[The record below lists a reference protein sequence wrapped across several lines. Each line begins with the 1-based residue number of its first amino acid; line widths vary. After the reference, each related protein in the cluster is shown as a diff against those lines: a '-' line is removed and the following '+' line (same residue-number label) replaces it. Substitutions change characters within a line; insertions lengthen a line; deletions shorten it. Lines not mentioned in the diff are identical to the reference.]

1 MATLDDFRQL
11 PQYKDFSDEQLVVT
25 LSQKYGIEPGEI
37 AQEFGVS
44 HNPQRNPLGAGL
56 SAGVDQLQGLGYG
69 AIGAGAR
76 ALGAESVAD
85 WADRGVERNYAESAF
100 NGRSDL
106 ERIEDQ
112 SLGSALPFLGYQVA
126 KQVPMLA
133 GTLAASAAV
142 PQAAIPAALSR
153 GLAVIPKGLGGGG
166 LKAGMD
172 FAGRRAALEAGNAF
186 GRTIA
191 ASYPIGVGA
200 MYGEAVERGDPTQ
213 GDALAALGLGVPYGA
228 AEAVMPSMVRNAFGS
243 NAARFAGGLPT
254 RLAKAGG
261 LGFAGEAGTELFQNE
276 LEMGFAGDLTQD
288 EIDSRRLNSAV
299 IGGLVGGTFNLPA
312 GFRGQRN
319 PADPID
325 ILNRDTSPQ
334 APTAPAAGLNLTNLA
349 VPQQGIFNDPSQ
361 VEQWA
366 GIVPAPTAEQH
377 ASRAED
383 ILAAFNTPVGEVGGR
398 PVTAWEAFQREQGV
412 PANRIQPGPAQIKE
426 SATTTAPK
434 IDIPVPQPLQSDPVR
449 SAVAQ
454 ASPATLRKDGTL
466 KDIVEKALG
475 AYSEFSD
482 GEIAAALEEF
492 AASKRKDTVWR
503 VAALEAIARQRAAQG
518 AGAVPA
524 GSAGNTPSG
533 PVVLDGVRQSAG
545 APAPGSAA
553 AIPVGEPVVQQPS
566 GLTEGAQ
573 PTNVP
578 PTQQVAPQAQTARG
592 QEGAQVGV
600 HLRPTHRNQVVPD
613 AVQVPKLA
621 QVQQQVFDHLIK
633 AVRENRMDDI
643 VDAEGVFQYAKIGAA
658 LGKKRGSIKA
668 AVDGAVRRIAQSQ
681 GLSVEQFQDALRQRA
696 VDNRRVTDSDY
707 SALGLSPDQQI
718 SVADNADVFGNDEGV
733 SPSMEIVDSPAKTNS
748 GGLDAETLGGT
759 EEGDAILREV
769 GALTSRG
776 LTEANSG
783 TDPVAERRAKE
794 AQARRDQLEAEMAA
808 LNLEAEMT
816 LAEVNWDS
824 TVEDAANKIRA
835 PKFAELPS
843 EAQLE
848 FALVSREYEAGGID
862 EETMVDEIR
871 AIAVE
876 VKSNGYPQ
884 EARPAESRAVAQAA
898 GAVQSPAVERT
909 ESPRT
914 EGVGQ
919 DAGARE
925 EVTPTNPLEAR
936 VAALRDLDLGEKQ
949 SARLDKLV
957 ARYQNREIDAERL
970 GEELQV
976 VEENAFPE
984 EKGGK
989 GMRYSRAPSGQ
1000 GTTVEAV
1007 LSAINAIATPMGRR
1021 KFTVYQTADEAVRNG
1036 GINPKYA
1043 KGTQGWVDAKGN
1055 AFFIADNIRPGNE
1068 LAVVLHEIGVHLGIE
1083 NLLTDKQYE
1092 TLVKKIFDWAQSDAN
1107 TQESRIARAALARVD
1122 SAKLENEADLA
1133 PETIAYFV
1141 EEAVK
1146 AGVNPTAMQYKTE
1159 LDRWFRTLWAAFK
1172 VALRRLNL
1180 INADRLT
1187 AQNVVDLAYGAARIE
1202 LASTYHG
1209 TAANFR
1215 RFDHRFMGSG
1225 EGAQAFGWG
1234 TYLAQRFGIANEYFE
1249 ADVRRKSD
1257 GEKVLVWGDGTALT
1271 AKEIGDIVTLADL
1284 RLYSSITRKLAQ
1296 DWQRQARE
1304 KLEAHKEV
1312 VRQED
1317 ARKRLRAKAQDDEL
1331 EATRAL
1337 RYANTEEDRARAQ
1350 KKLDEARNVLS
1361 ATKAVGNLWALSSA
1375 ESDIPVLE
1383 KLLDRGVMVDDPAP
1397 EGNIHITDINATE
1410 DELLDWD
1417 KPLSEQTA
1425 VNELL
1430 LNNLDV
1436 DLMDKANLRESDT
1449 GKAAYRRLE
1458 RELGSDKAVSEYL
1471 DSLGVKGIK
1480 FLDAMSRQ
1488 PSRDDRR
1495 IDFLKSEIANLEAE
1509 MQDEAAYAGNA
1520 LVLDGVRSNNRER
1533 RKQIE
1538 KYKDELATL
1547 TPSDK
1552 TRNLVIFNDANI
1564 FRVGSMRGGPVDKG
1578 GRMMFSKID
1587 TSTPEGFFD
1596 AIRNRTAD
1604 FFINPVGFMKEH
1616 GLGWLTLEQLADVV
1630 KSKSVSGYHR
1640 VMVAMQQFSKD
1651 RVHDAALIDVEWAKL
1666 SPNEQSRLSTVMR
1679 GATRASYDPENEAP
1693 ANDEQRTLNDQYEAL
1708 TPAAKD
1714 IYLKVREYYSKNFE
1728 ERKKILLDAANRAKA
1743 AGKNTSEVERMFA
1756 KVKGPYFPLMRIGG
1770 WYSVGMSPELADLM
1784 DKKERNEASAA
1795 ELKRIETLR
1804 KDAKHYVSRGH
1815 TTRRDAELS
1824 RRELQAQLGVAYANR
1839 AEERIGQELAQLPD
1853 MAKLEEYLAP
1863 HLPPEVRGQVR
1874 DMLAQAYFDAL
1885 PEKSALKRQLKR
1897 EGVHGEE
1904 EDMRRVFAA
1913 SALSSAH
1920 HISRLKYA
1928 NDLSEAMVKVRA
1940 EGRRDETLRMVGNEL
1955 NKRTA
1960 LALERQENP
1969 IVDRVLQVSYFANLG
1984 LSPAFL
1990 LTNMTQV
1997 PMITAPWLGARHG
2010 FAKATRALAEAFTD
2024 TKDMVRATYAGK
2036 GVKDG
2041 WRSEFD
2047 WSQKYPEG
2055 TDEHKLFRE
2064 LLDRNLLDITMEHD
2078 LTAVAEVRNTKIDDA
2093 IKIANLPV
2101 RVTETVNRSITGL
2114 AAYRLAR
2121 ADGKS
2126 HEQAVEH
2133 AAKALSETQLNYSGL
2148 NTARHMQVVL
2158 GSKALARLMMQFR
2171 KFQQGM
2177 VYLIVKN
2184 AYDAVKAQGGTEAET
2199 KELRR
2204 IARKTLAGVFG
2215 TTGLMAGTLGLPF
2228 AGTVA
2233 MVVGA
2238 VGGMLD
2244 DDDEPFDPVV
2254 EYRNFLTDMFGPEMA
2269 AVLAKGLPT
2278 LMNVDLSKRVG
2289 MGDIGTPLP
2298 FMRQGRTGTE
2308 AVNNTLGAAAGAWAG
2323 TTASMLDGIAF
2334 LANGDYAKAAEKIIP
2349 IKAAQNLVRGYRY
2362 DDQGLTNRNGEL
2374 VVPAEKF
2381 SAWDIALRTAGFQPM
2396 REAEYYEANQAVEG
2410 AKRAAQDTR
2419 TKLLR
2424 QYAQAKLRG
2433 EPTADVD
2440 AEIKVF
2446 NGRHPQKG
2454 LRIDYSARARAVQA
2468 RRKMADERNEAG
2480 VRVDRT
2486 GALFEDRGRFAAP

>member
-1 MATLDDFRQL
+1 
-11 PQYKDFSDEQLVVT
+11 
-25 LSQKYGIEPGEI
+25 
-37 AQEFGVS
+37 
-44 HNPQRNPLGAGL
+44 
-56 SAGVDQLQGLGYG
+56 
-69 AIGAGAR
+69 
-76 ALGAESVAD
+76 VA
-85 WADRGVERNYAESAF
+85 AY
-100 NGRSDL
+100 
-106 ERIEDQ
+106 
-112 SLGSALPFLGYQVA
+112 
-126 KQVPMLA
+126 
-133 GTLAASAAV
+133 
-142 PQAAIPAALSR
+142 QAA
-153 GLAVIPKGLGGGG
+153 
-166 LKAGMD
+166 
-172 FAGRRAALEAGNAF
+172 
-186 GRTIA
+186 
-191 ASYPIGVGA
+191 
-200 MYGEAVERGDPTQ
+200 
-213 GDALAALGLGVPYGA
+213 
-228 AEAVMPSMVRNAFGS
+228 
-243 NAARFAGGLPT
+243 
-254 RLAKAGG
+254 
-261 LGFAGEAGTELFQNE
+261 
-276 LEMGFAGDLTQD
+276 
-288 EIDSRRLNSAV
+288 
-299 IGGLVGGTFNLPA
+299 
-312 GFRGQRN
+312 
-319 PADPID
+319 
-325 ILNRDTSPQ
+325 
-334 APTAPAAGLNLTNLA
+334 
-349 VPQQGIFNDPSQ
+349 
-361 VEQWA
+361 
-366 GIVPAPTAEQH
+366 
-377 ASRAED
+377 
-383 ILAAFNTPVGEVGGR
+383 
-398 PVTAWEAFQREQGV
+398 
-412 PANRIQPGPAQIKE
+412 
-426 SATTTAPK
+426 
-434 IDIPVPQPLQSDPVR
+434 
-449 SAVAQ
+449 
-454 ASPATLRKDGTL
+454 
-466 KDIVEKALG
+466 
-475 AYSEFSD
+475 
-482 GEIAAALEEF
+482 
-492 AASKRKDTVWR
+492 
-503 VAALEAIARQRAAQG
+503 
-518 AGAVPA
+518 
-524 GSAGNTPSG
+524 
-533 PVVLDGVRQSAG
+533 
-545 APAPGSAA
+545 
-553 AIPVGEPVVQQPS
+553 
-566 GLTEGAQ
+566 
-573 PTNVP
+573 
-578 PTQQVAPQAQTARG
+578 
-592 QEGAQVGV
+592 
-600 HLRPTHRNQVVPD
+600 
-613 AVQVPKLA
+613 
-621 QVQQQVFDHLIK
+621 
-633 AVRENRMDDI
+633 
-643 VDAEGVFQYAKIGAA
+643 
-658 LGKKRGSIKA
+658 
-668 AVDGAVRRIAQSQ
+668 
-681 GLSVEQFQDALRQRA
+681 
-696 VDNRRVTDSDY
+696 
-707 SALGLSPDQQI
+707 
-718 SVADNADVFGNDEGV
+718 
-733 SPSMEIVDSPAKTNS
+733 
-748 GGLDAETLGGT
+748 
-759 EEGDAILREV
+759 
-769 GALTSRG
+769 
-776 LTEANSG
+776 
-783 TDPVAERRAKE
+783 
-794 AQARRDQLEAEMAA
+794 
-808 LNLEAEMT
+808 
-816 LAEVNWDS
+816 
-824 TVEDAANKIRA
+824 
-835 PKFAELPS
+835 
-843 EAQLE
+843 
-848 FALVSREYEAGGID
+848 
-862 EETMVDEIR
+862 
-871 AIAVE
+871 
-876 VKSNGYPQ
+876 
-884 EARPAESRAVAQAA
+884 
-898 GAVQSPAVERT
+898 
-909 ESPRT
+909 
-914 EGVGQ
+914 
-919 DAGARE
+919 
-925 EVTPTNPLEAR
+925 
-936 VAALRDLDLGEKQ
+936 
-949 SARLDKLV
+949 
-957 ARYQNREIDAERL
+957 
-970 GEELQV
+970 
-976 VEENAFPE
+976 
-984 EKGGK
+984 
-989 GMRYSRAPSGQ
+989 
-1000 GTTVEAV
+1000 
-1007 LSAINAIATPMGRR
+1007 
-1021 KFTVYQTADEAVRNG
+1021 
-1036 GINPKYA
+1036 
-1043 KGTQGWVDAKGN
+1043 
-1055 AFFIADNIRPGNE
+1055 
-1068 LAVVLHEIGVHLGIE
+1068 
-1083 NLLTDKQYE
+1083 
-1092 TLVKKIFDWAQSDAN
+1092 
-1107 TQESRIARAALARVD
+1107 
-1122 SAKLENEADLA
+1122 
-1133 PETIAYFV
+1133 
-1141 EEAVK
+1141 
-1146 AGVNPTAMQYKTE
+1146 
-1159 LDRWFRTLWAAFK
+1159 
-1172 VALRRLNL
+1172 
-1180 INADRLT
+1180 
-1187 AQNVVDLAYGAARIE
+1187 
-1202 LASTYHG
+1202 
-1209 TAANFR
+1209 
-1215 RFDHRFMGSG
+1215 
-1225 EGAQAFGWG
+1225 
-1234 TYLAQRFGIANEYFE
+1234 
-1249 ADVRRKSD
+1249 
-1257 GEKVLVWGDGTALT
+1257 
-1271 AKEIGDIVTLADL
+1271 
-1284 RLYSSITRKLAQ
+1284 
-1296 DWQRQARE
+1296 
-1304 KLEAHKEV
+1304 
-1312 VRQED
+1312 
-1317 ARKRLRAKAQDDEL
+1317 
-1331 EATRAL
+1331 
-1337 RYANTEEDRARAQ
+1337 
-1350 KKLDEARNVLS
+1350 
-1361 ATKAVGNLWALSSA
+1361 
-1375 ESDIPVLE
+1375 
-1383 KLLDRGVMVDDPAP
+1383 
-1397 EGNIHITDINATE
+1397 
-1410 DELLDWD
+1410 
-1417 KPLSEQTA
+1417 
-1425 VNELL
+1425 
-1430 LNNLDV
+1430 
-1436 DLMDKANLRESDT
+1436 
-1449 GKAAYRRLE
+1449 
-1458 RELGSDKAVSEYL
+1458 SEYL
-1471 DSLGVKGIK
+1471 DSLGIKGIK
-1480 FLDAMSRQ
+1480 FLDAMSRNAPLKNIKREFLDNLPEDAEFDDVLSLVGTGRFS
-1488 PSRDDRR
+1488 PSNDAFITALAADDWLGFRYPSQA
-1495 IDFLKSEIANLEAE
+1495 ISAALGNDLSSYDPSQALLDAVDALKN
-1509 MQDEAAYAGNA
+1509 
-1520 LVLDGVRSNNRER
+1520 
-1533 RKQIE
+1533 
-1538 KYKDELATL
+1538 
-1547 TPSDK
+1547 SDA

-1564 FRVGSMRGGPVDKG
+1564 FRVGSMRGGPVGKG
-1578 GRMMFSKID
+1578 GRMMFSTDAFKRWFGDSKVVDAQGNPLVVYHGTAADIEFFDPLALGANTRAASAKKAFFFAASPKVASGYAVLSESRPSLKVSIIDNAAKSEVLPESLRKMLLKSINETPVSDSDIAEWADLSSGVEFTTGANVLPVYLSMQNPLVVDYKGSDYRERSFASVVAEAKKNGHDGVIFRNAKDTMHNEYAEVSDIFAVFDPTQIKSAISNNGNYDPTDRRIRFSKID

-1679 GATRASYDPENEAP
+1679 GATRASYDPENETP
-1693 ANDEQRTLNDQYEAL
+1693 TNDEQRTLNAQYEAL

-1714 IYLKVREYYSKNFE
+1714 IYLKVREYYSKNFK

-1795 ELKRIETLR
+1795 ELKRIEILR

-1839 AEERIGQELAQLPD
+1839 AEERIGQEVAQLPD

-1863 HLPPEVRGQVR
+1863 HLPVGVRSQVR

-1940 EGRRDETLRMVGNEL
+1940 EGRRDETMRMVGNEL

-2233 MVVGA
+2233 TVVGA

-2440 AEIKVF
+2440 AEIKAF
-2446 NGRHPQKG
+2446 NERHPQKG

-2486 GALFEDRGRFAAP
+2486 GALFEERGRFAAP

>member
-1 MATLDDFRQL
+1 MPTFDQIRQSY
-11 PQYKDFSDEQLVVT
+11 PDAAKASDEEILLRWAQITGTDVT
-25 LSQKYGIEPGEI
+25 TAASD
-37 AQEFGVS
+37 FGVK

-85 WADRGVERNYAESAF
+85 WADRGVTRNYAESAF
-100 NGRSDL
+100 NGRPDL
-106 ERIEDQ
+106 ESVEHQ

-172 FAGRRAALEAGNAF
+172 FAGRRAALESGNAF

-191 ASYPIGVGA
+191 ASYPLGVGA
-200 MYGEAVERGDPTQ
+200 MYGEAVERGDPSQ

-254 RLAKAGG
+254 RLVKAGG
-261 LGFAGEAGTELFQNE
+261 LGFKGEAGTELFQNE

-325 ILNRDTSPQ
+325 LLNRDTAPQ
-334 APTAPAAGLNLTNLA
+334 PEAASQVGQSELNFDITGEEAIGTRGLRNPFDAAGYVSGFQQGQETTVD
-349 VPQQGIFNDPSQ
+349 VPQSDLFGGVN
-361 VEQWA
+361 EM
-366 GIVPAPTAEQH
+366 PTVDLP
-377 ASRAED
+377 R
-383 ILAAFNTPVGEVGGR
+383 
-398 PVTAWEAFQREQGV
+398 
-412 PANRIQPGPAQIKE
+412 
-426 SATTTAPK
+426 APK
-434 IDIPVPQPLQSDPVR
+434 IDIPVPQPLQNDPVR

-454 ASPATLRKDGTL
+454 ASPATLRRDGTL
-466 KDIVEKALG
+466 KRNVEEAIAEYQG
-475 AYSEFSD
+475 FMS
-482 GEIAAALEEF
+482 GEIERSIEAL
-492 AASKRKDTVWR
+492 STSRKADAEWR
-503 VAALEAIARQRAAQG
+503 VAALEAIARQRAAQGATNVAQVDEASGQG

-533 PVVLDGVRQSAG
+533 PVVLDGVRQPAG
-545 APAPGSAA
+545 APAPSSAA
-553 AIPVGEPVVQQPS
+553 RVPVGDPVVQQPAS
-566 GLTEGAQ
+566 VEDVINAVS
-573 PTNVP
+573 PVE
-578 PTQQVAPQAQTARG
+578 QVAPQAQEARG
-592 QEGAQVGV
+592 QEGAQAGV
-600 HLRPTHRNQVVPD
+600 PLRPAHRNQDVVD
-613 AVQVPKLA
+613 AAANTRLTELPPEQKRVY
-621 QVQQQVFDHLIK
+621 DYLIK
-633 AVRENRMDDI
+633 AVYENRVDDI
-643 VDAEGVFQYAKIGAA
+643 VDAQGVMQFTKIGKA
-658 LGKKRGSIKA
+658 LGKERGSIDA
-668 AVDGAVRRIAQSQ
+668 AVKAVMKKLAATQ
-681 GLSVEQFQDALRQRA
+681 GMSVEELKTALRERKTVA
-696 VDNRRVTDSDY
+696 GGSDFEL
-707 SALGLSPDQQI
+707 LGLSPAEQI
-718 SVADNADVFGNDEGV
+718 SVADGESVFGNGEGIT
-733 SPSMEIVDSPAKTNS
+733 PSMEIVDSVGKTNANPN
-748 GGLDAETLGGT
+748 AEKLGGT
-759 EEGDAILREV
+759 EEGDAILKAA
-769 GALTSRG
+769 GALTPRG
-776 LTEANSG
+776 MTNVANAP
-783 TDPVAERRAKE
+783 DPVAESRVAEAK
-794 AQARRDQLEAEMAA
+794 ARREGIIDEALAA
-808 LNLEAEMT
+808 PWAEEA
-816 LAEVNWDS
+816 ARDWDDMRG
-824 TVEDAANKIRA
+824 TGVPAA
-835 PKFAELPS
+835 AELPRETAYEWILEYGAWKSGQTSTDQLDGIQRQIEFELLARSPGRPELAGASRGDDTNTIGSGAQQPALPERVGPS
-843 EAQLE
+843 E
-848 FALVSREYEAGGID
+848 
-862 EETMVDEIR
+862 R
-871 AIAVE
+871 ASE
-876 VKSNGYPQ
+876 Q
-884 EARPAESRAVAQAA
+884 EAD
-898 GAVQSPAVERT
+898 T
-909 ESPRT
+909 
-914 EGVGQ
+914 
-919 DAGARE
+919 RE
-925 EVTPTNPLEAR
+925 EVTSTVDSTTAG
-936 VAALRDLDLGEKQ
+936 LG
-949 SARLDKLV
+949 DG
-957 ARYQNREIDAERL
+957 NR
-970 GEELQV
+970 
-976 VEENAFPE
+976 F
-984 EKGGK
+984 
-989 GMRYSRAPSGQ
+989 SRTSNIQ

-1007 LSAINAIATPMGRR
+1007 RSAVNAIATPTGRR
-1021 KFTVYQTADEAVRNG
+1021 KITVYQTADEAVQSGALNS
-1036 GINPKYA
+1036 KDA
-1043 KGTQGWVDAKGN
+1043 KGTQGWVDDKGN
-1055 AFFIADNIRPGNE
+1055 AFFIAGNIPNGSE
-1068 LAVVLHEIGVHLGIE
+1068 LAVVLHEIGAHLGIE
-1083 NLLTDKQYE
+1083 KLLTDAQYE
-1092 TLVKKIFDWAQSDAN
+1092 ALVKKIFAWAQSDAN
-1107 TQESRIARAALARVD
+1107 TQEAKLARAALARVD
-1122 SAKLENEADLA
+1122 AAKLENEADLA
-1133 PETIAYFV
+1133 PETIAYFI

-1159 LDRWFRTLWAAFK
+1159 LGRWFRTLWAAFK

-1202 LASTYHG
+1202 LASAYHG

-1249 ADVRRKSD
+1249 ADVRRKAPLPEVDLKYIQQQLGGVS
-1257 GEKVLVWGDGTALT
+1257 KQAAVQWV
-1271 AKEIGDIVTLADL
+1271 KENIKTHG
-1284 RLYSSITRKLAQ
+1284 
-1296 DWQRQARE
+1296 
-1304 KLEAHKEV
+1304 
-1312 VRQED
+1312 
-1317 ARKRLRAKAQDDEL
+1317 
-1331 EATRAL
+1331 
-1337 RYANTEEDRARAQ
+1337 
-1350 KKLDEARNVLS
+1350 
-1361 ATKAVGNLWALSSA
+1361 
-1375 ESDIPVLE
+1375 
-1383 KLLDRGVMVDDPAP
+1383 P

-1410 DELLDWD
+1410 DEMLDWFEPIS
-1417 KPLSEQTA
+1417 KQSPQVREALEA
-1425 VNELL
+1425 VFDNYDIGIAGYD
-1430 LNNLDV
+1430 NLD
-1436 DLMDKANLRESDT
+1436 MT
-1449 GKAAYRRLE
+1449 GEQMYKRLSGS
-1458 RELGSDKAVSEYL
+1458 RGLGSDKAASEYL
-1471 DSLGVKGIK
+1471 DSLGIKGIK
-1480 FLDAMSRQ
+1480 FLDALSRNATKDWVNFPRWEELSAALKADDYLGFDRRNDAIATAVGDGMPAMRNNYEMSPDTDALLSELLTWLRQ
-1488 PSRDDRR
+1488 PV
-1495 IDFLKSEIANLEAE
+1495 N
-1509 MQDEAAYAGNA
+1509 Q
-1520 LVLDGVRSNNRER
+1520 
-1533 RKQIE
+1533 
-1538 KYKDELATL
+1538 
-1547 TPSDK
+1547 
-1552 TRNLVIFNDANI
+1552 TRNLVVFNDRNI
-1564 FRVGSMRGGPVDKG
+1564 YRVGSMRGGPVGKG
-1578 GRMMFSKID
+1578 GRMMFSKIN

-1679 GATRASYDPENEAP
+1679 GATRASYDPENETP
-1693 ANDEQRTLNDQYEAL
+1693 TNDEQRTLNDQYEAL

-1714 IYLKVREYYSKNFE
+1714 IYLKVREYYSTNFE
-1728 ERKKILLDAANRAKA
+1728 ARKQILLDAANRAKA

-1839 AEERIGQELAQLPD
+1839 AEERIGQEVAQLPD
-1853 MAKLEEYLAP
+1853 MAKLEEYIAP
-1863 HLPPEVRGQVR
+1863 HLPVGVRSQVR

-1960 LALERQENP
+1960 LALEMQENP

-2055 TDEHKLFRE
+2055 TDEHKLFRA

-2078 LTAVAEVRNTKIDDA
+2078 LTAVAEVHNTKIDDA

-2184 AYDAVKAQGGTEAET
+2184 AYDAVKAQGDTEAET

-2204 IARKTLAGVFG
+2204 IARRTLAGVFG

-2233 MVVGA
+2233 TVVGA

-2440 AEIKVF
+2440 AEIKAF
-2446 NGRHPQKG
+2446 NERHPQKG
-2454 LRIDYSARARAVQA
+2454 LRIDYSARARAVQT
-2468 RRKMADERNEAG
+2468 RRKMADDRNEAG

-2486 GALFEDRGRFAAP
+2486 GALFEERGRFAAP

>member
-25 LSQKYGIEPGEI
+25 LSQKYGIELGEI

-76 ALGAESVAD
+76 ALGAEGVAD
-85 WADRGVERNYAESAF
+85 WADRGVTRNYAESTF
-100 NGRSDL
+100 NGRPDL
-106 ERIEDQ
+106 ELIEGQ

-191 ASYPIGVGA
+191 ASYPLGVGA
-200 MYGEAVERGDPTQ
+200 LYGEAVERGDPTQ

-276 LEMGFAGDLTQD
+276 LEMGFAGNLTQD

-334 APTAPAAGLNLTNLA
+334 VDPAPVAGLNLTNLA
-349 VPQQGIFNDPSQ
+349 VPQPGIFNDPSQ

-366 GIVPAPTAEQH
+366 GITQAPTAEQH

-412 PANRIQPGPAQIKE
+412 PANRIQTGPAQIKE
-426 SATTTAPK
+426 AAPK
-434 IDIPVPQPLQSDPVR
+434 IDVPVPRPLQNDPVR

-475 AYSEFSD
+475 AYSSFTD

-492 AASKRKDTVWR
+492 ATSKRKDTVWR

-518 AGAVPA
+518 APNVAQVDAASGQGAGTVPA

-533 PVVLDGVRQSAG
+533 PVVIDGVRQPAG
-545 APAPGSAA
+545 APAPSSAA
-553 AIPVGEPVVQQPS
+553 RVPVGEPVVQQPS

-578 PTQQVAPQAQTARG
+578 PTQQVAAQAQTARG
-592 QEGAQVGV
+592 QEGSQVEQTRDAERAQVSRIFDTLSEREREILTKYHFDKMTFEEIGSELKERGESGTTRQRIEQQ
-600 HLRPTHRNQVVPD
+600 HKDALR
-613 AVQVPKLA
+613 KLA
-621 QVQQQVFDHLIK
+621 EAGRPFGLTPERLRLYFPDESRRMAGGADVQTASAAEVAQSGAGMTYRNESNNG
-633 AVRENRMDDI
+633 AVNQANDEFEMAD
-643 VDAEGVFQYAKIGAA
+643 
-658 LGKKRGSIKA
+658 
-668 AVDGAVRRIAQSQ
+668 AVDGAEALDLDTDIAREEFDEGFRGEQ
-681 GLSVEQFQDALRQRA
+681 GADVDVLEQVEAVETLARTERDHNGQPLQPVDFEDAA
-696 VDNRRVTDSDY
+696 SDY
-707 SALGLSPDQQI
+707 DLMA
-718 SVADNADVFGNDEGV
+718 DEGDTPFADLPRQIQV
-733 SPSMEIVDSPAKTNS
+733 QWVKAWVAAQD
-748 GGLDAETLGGT
+748 
-759 EEGDAILREV
+759 
-769 GALTSRG
+769 GALTDQQLVRVFSEIADQYV
-776 LTEANSG
+776 T
-783 TDPVAERRAKE
+783 K
-794 AQARRDQLEAEMAA
+794 AQ
-808 LNLEAEMT
+808 
-816 LAEVNWDS
+816 
-824 TVEDAANKIRA
+824 TVEPGAAA
-835 PKFAELPS
+835 T
-843 EAQLE
+843 AQR
-848 FALVSREYEAGGID
+848 V
-862 EETMVDEIR
+862 
-871 AIAVE
+871 
-876 VKSNGYPQ
+876 Q
-884 EARPAESRAVAQAA
+884 ENTRGESQN
-898 GAVQSPAVERT
+898 PT
-909 ESPRT
+909 
-914 EGVGQ
+914 
-919 DAGARE
+919 DARE

-936 VAALRDLDLGEKQ
+936 VAALRELDLGEKQ

-957 ARYQNREIDAERL
+957 RRYQNREIDAERL
-970 GEELQV
+970 GEELQML
-976 VEENAFPE
+976 EEQAFPE
-984 EKGGK
+984 DRGGK
-989 GMRYSRAPSGQ
+989 GMRFSRTPSGQ

-1007 LSAINAIATPMGRR
+1007 RSAINNIATPSGWR
-1021 KFTVYQTADEAVRNG
+1021 KVTVYQTADEAVQKGALNS
-1036 GINPKYA
+1036 KDA
-1043 KGTQGWVDAKGN
+1043 KGTQGWVDSKGN
-1055 AFFIADNIRPGNE
+1055 AFFIAGNIPNGSE
-1068 LAVVLHEIGVHLGIE
+1068 LAVVLHEIGAHLGIE
-1083 NLLTDKQYE
+1083 KLLTDKQYE
-1092 TLVKKIFDWAQSDAN
+1092 ALVKKIFAWAQSDAN
-1107 TQESRIARAALARVD
+1107 TQEARIARAALARVD
-1122 SAKLENEADLA
+1122 SAKLENEADVA
-1133 PETIAYFV
+1133 PEVIAYFI

-1159 LDRWFRTLWAAFK
+1159 LGRWFRTLWAAFK

-1187 AQNVVDLAYGAARIE
+1187 AQNVVDLAYGAARVQ
-1202 LASTYHG
+1202 LAGQYHG

-1234 TYLAQRFGIANEYFE
+1234 TYLAQRFGIANEYFQ
-1249 ADVRRKSD
+1249 ADVGRKTYD
-1257 GEKVLVWGDGTALT
+1257 AVDFRFGGK
-1271 AKEIGDIVTLADL
+1271 TLRD
-1284 RLYSSITRKLAQ
+1284 
-1296 DWQRQARE
+1296 
-1304 KLEAHKEV
+1304 
-1312 VRQED
+1312 
-1317 ARKRLRAKAQDDEL
+1317 AKAQASSLDERRAIDAVSTVSQWALNKKEVMRLALEELRSPVYGYESAATWL
-1331 EATRAL
+1331 EANADKV
-1337 RYANTEEDRARAQ
+1337 E
-1350 KKLDEARNVLS
+1350 VF
-1361 ATKAVGNLWALSSA
+1361 G
-1375 ESDIPVLE
+1375 
-1383 KLLDRGVMVDDPAP
+1383 GAP
-1397 EGNIHITDINATE
+1397 EGNIHIVDVNFTE
-1410 DELLDWD
+1410 DEMLDWFEPIS
-1417 KPLSEQTA
+1417 KQSPQVREALEA
-1425 VNELL
+1425 VFDNYDIGIAGYD
-1430 LNNLDV
+1430 NLD
-1436 DLMDKANLRESDT
+1436 MT
-1449 GKAAYRRLE
+1449 GEQMYKRLSGS
-1458 RELGSDKAVSEYL
+1458 RGLGSDKAASEYL
-1471 DSLGVKGIK
+1471 DSLGIKGIK
-1480 FLDAMSRQ
+1480 FLDAK
-1488 PSRDDRR
+1488 SRDPLTVAGAEQAVERAEKAVAAAQAEFDRAATVYPEGS
-1495 IDFLKSEIANLEAE
+1495 FVHKSVKTKL
-1509 MQDEAAYAGNA
+1509 DAAKLRLNKAHKDLSA
-1520 LVLDGVRSNNRER
+1520 AREF
-1533 RKQIE
+1533 
-1538 KYKDELATL
+1538 
-1547 TPSDK
+1547 TP
-1552 TRNLVIFNDANI
+1552 TNNLVIFNDANI
-1564 FRVGSMRGGPVDKG
+1564 FRVGSMRGGPVGKG

-1784 DKKERNEASAA
+1784 GKKERNEASAA

-1839 AEERIGQELAQLPD
+1839 AEERIGQEVAQLPD
-1853 MAKLEEYLAP
+1853 MAKLEEYIAP
-1863 HLPPEVRGQVR
+1863 HLPVGVRSQVR

-1940 EGRRDETLRMVGNEL
+1940 EGPRDETLRMVGNEL

-1960 LALERQENP
+1960 LALEMQENP

-2184 AYDAVKAQGGTEAET
+2184 AYDAYKGET
-2199 KELRR
+2199 KEDRR
-2204 IARKTLAGVFG
+2204 IARRTLAGVFG

-2233 MVVGA
+2233 AVVGA

-2440 AEIKVF
+2440 AEIKAF
-2446 NGRHPQKG
+2446 NERHPQKG

-2486 GALFEDRGRFAAP
+2486 GALFEERGRFAAP

>member
-1 MATLDDFRQL
+1 MVRDFMGYDEFGEVSEEVEPMSLRQMASVYGVSHETLGKRLAELGYTNETREQESAAEETFLTETVIGREDSSPELSDEAIDIADVVGGNLRVQKGVGAKGDTGAGRGYQKLLAAGTRFDARRDGRPIWSEAAIAEAVASNAL
-11 PQYKDFSDEQLVVT
+11 SDEQLVAAEKE
-25 LSQKYGIEPGEI
+25 L
-37 AQEFGVS
+37 A
-44 HNPQRNPLGAGL
+44 
-56 SAGVDQLQGLGYG
+56 
-69 AIGAGAR
+69 AR
-76 ALGAESVAD
+76 AKREAD
-85 WADRGVERNYAESAF
+85 ERA
-100 NGRSDL
+100 
-106 ERIEDQ
+106 
-112 SLGSALPFLGYQVA
+112 A
-126 KQVPMLA
+126 KQSKR
-133 GTLAASAAV
+133 GERAAPAPRTQEQIAKEGRAVSRAQNQAERDARVRAEREAAEQEV
-142 PQAAIPAALSR
+142 QRRVAAEAALQR
-153 GLAVIPKGLGGGG
+153 EYATLLAMP
-166 LKAGMD
+166 
-172 FAGRRAALEAGNAF
+172 EA
-186 GRTIA
+186 RKA
-191 ASYPIGVGA
+191 ASYWNRFADEGVPSFDELPQELQVEWVERYTDLLAELPADARVPDAMEALQSATQQEFLNDEAYQRAVGA
-200 MYGEAVERGDPTQ
+200 VGEAV
-213 GDALAALGLGVPYGA
+213 
-228 AEAVMPSMVRNAFGS
+228 
-243 NAARFAGGLPT
+243 AGG
-254 RLAKAGG
+254 
-261 LGFAGEAGTELFQNE
+261 
-276 LEMGFAGDLTQD
+276 D
-288 EIDSRRLNSAV
+288 
-299 IGGLVGGTFNLPA
+299 
-312 GFRGQRN
+312 
-319 PADPID
+319 
-325 ILNRDTSPQ
+325 
-334 APTAPAAGLNLTNLA
+334 
-349 VPQQGIFNDPSQ
+349 
-361 VEQWA
+361 
-366 GIVPAPTAEQH
+366 
-377 ASRAED
+377 
-383 ILAAFNTPVGEVGGR
+383 
-398 PVTAWEAFQREQGV
+398 
-412 PANRIQPGPAQIKE
+412 
-426 SATTTAPK
+426 
-434 IDIPVPQPLQSDPVR
+434 
-449 SAVAQ
+449 
-454 ASPATLRKDGTL
+454 
-466 KDIVEKALG
+466 
-475 AYSEFSD
+475 
-482 GEIAAALEEF
+482 
-492 AASKRKDTVWR
+492 
-503 VAALEAIARQRAAQG
+503 
-518 AGAVPA
+518 
-524 GSAGNTPSG
+524 
-533 PVVLDGVRQSAG
+533 SAG
-545 APAPGSAA
+545 AQNQSA
-553 AIPVGEPVVQQPS
+553 
-566 GLTEGAQ
+566 
-573 PTNVP
+573 
-578 PTQQVAPQAQTARG
+578 
-592 QEGAQVGV
+592 
-600 HLRPTHRNQVVPD
+600 
-613 AVQVPKLA
+613 
-621 QVQQQVFDHLIK
+621 
-633 AVRENRMDDI
+633 
-643 VDAEGVFQYAKIGAA
+643 
-658 LGKKRGSIKA
+658 
-668 AVDGAVRRIAQSQ
+668 
-681 GLSVEQFQDALRQRA
+681 
-696 VDNRRVTDSDY
+696 
-707 SALGLSPDQQI
+707 
-718 SVADNADVFGNDEGV
+718 
-733 SPSMEIVDSPAKTNS
+733 
-748 GGLDAETLGGT
+748 
-759 EEGDAILREV
+759 EEGNRPDEV
-769 GALTSRG
+769 A
-776 LTEANSG
+776 
-783 TDPVAERRAKE
+783 RA
-794 AQARRDQLEAEMAA
+794 D
-808 LNLEAEMT
+808 
-816 LAEVNWDS
+816 
-824 TVEDAANKIRA
+824 
-835 PKFAELPS
+835 
-843 EAQLE
+843 
-848 FALVSREYEAGGID
+848 
-862 EETMVDEIR
+862 
-871 AIAVE
+871 
-876 VKSNGYPQ
+876 
-884 EARPAESRAVAQAA
+884 
-898 GAVQSPAVERT
+898 
-909 ESPRT
+909 
-914 EGVGQ
+914 
-919 DAGARE
+919 ARE
-925 EVTPTNPLEAR
+925 EVTSTNPLEAR
-936 VAALRDLDLGEKQ
+936 IAALRDLDLGEKQ
-949 SARLDKLV
+949 SARLDKLIR
-957 ARYQNREIDAERL
+957 RYRDGEIDTERL
-970 GEELQV
+970 GEELQTM
-976 VEENAFPE
+976 EEQAFPE
-984 EKGGK
+984 DRGGK
-989 GMRYSRAPSGQ
+989 GMRFSRTADTQ

-1007 LSAINAIATPMGRR
+1007 RSAINNIATPMGRR
-1021 KFTVYQTADEAVRNG
+1021 KVTVYQTVDEAVQNG
-1036 GINPKYA
+1036 ALNSKDA

-1055 AFFIADNIRPGNE
+1055 AFFIAGNIPNGSE
-1068 LAVVLHEIGVHLGIE
+1068 LAVVLHEIGAHLGIE
-1083 NLLTDKQYE
+1083 KLLTDKQYE
-1092 TLVKKIFDWAQSDAN
+1092 ALVKKIFAWAQSDAN
-1107 TQESRIARAALARVD
+1107 PQEAQIARAALARVD

-1159 LDRWFRTLWAAFK
+1159 LGRWFRTLWAAFK

-1249 ADVRRKSD
+1249 ADVGRKSGVLYK
-1257 GEKVLVWGDGTALT
+1257 GEAIKQSWPRGQEPTDLETALAAVAARFADSYSLRT
-1271 AKEIGDIVTLADL
+1271 ALQKGTVTAADFKSAIADAQYELASDNDM
-1284 RLYSSITRKLAQ
+1284 A
-1296 DWQRQARE
+1296 
-1304 KLEAHKEV
+1304 AH
-1312 VRQED
+1312 D
-1317 ARKRLRAKAQDDEL
+1317 
-1331 EATRAL
+1331 
-1337 RYANTEEDRARAQ
+1337 
-1350 KKLDEARNVLS
+1350 
-1361 ATKAVGNLWALSSA
+1361 
-1375 ESDIPVLE
+1375 VLE
-1383 KLLDRGVMVDDPAP
+1383 KVRPEDFGVGQA
-1397 EGNIHITDINATE
+1397 EGNIHIVDVNFTE
-1410 DELLDWD
+1410 DEMLDWFEPIS
-1417 KPLSEQTA
+1417 KQSPQVREALEA
-1425 VNELL
+1425 VFDNYDIGIAGYD
-1430 LNNLDV
+1430 NLD
-1436 DLMDKANLRESDT
+1436 MT
-1449 GKAAYRRLE
+1449 GEQMYKRLSGS
-1458 RELGSDKAVSEYL
+1458 RGLGSDKAASEYL
-1471 DSLGVKGIK
+1471 DSLGIKGIK
-1480 FLDAMSRQ
+1480 FLDAKSRNK
-1488 PSRDDRR
+1488 PLKDIKRE
-1495 IDFLKSEIANLEAE
+1495 FLDQLP
-1509 MQDEAAYAGNA
+1509 EAADFDEVLSLVGTGHFSPSNEAVITA
-1520 LVLDGVRSNNRER
+1520 LAADDWLGFDYPSQAISAALGGSLANYDPSQALLDAVDALKN
-1533 RKQIE
+1533 
-1538 KYKDELATL
+1538 
-1547 TPSDK
+1547 SDSK
-1552 TRNLVIFNDANI
+1552 TRNLVVFNDRNI
-1564 FRVGSMRGGPVDKG
+1564 YRVGSMRGGPVGKG

-1679 GATRASYDPENEAP
+1679 GATRASYDPENETP
-1693 ANDEQRTLNDQYEAL
+1693 VNDEQRTLNDQYEAL

-1714 IYLKVREYYSKNFE
+1714 IYLKVREYYSTNFE
-1728 ERKKILLDAANRAKA
+1728 ERKQILLAAANRAKA

-1770 WYSVGMSPELADLM
+1770 WYSVGMSPELAELM

-1839 AEERIGQELAQLPD
+1839 AEERIGQEVAQLPD
-1853 MAKLEEYLAP
+1853 MAKLEEYIAP
-1863 HLPPEVRGQVR
+1863 HLPVGVRSQVR

-1960 LALERQENP
+1960 LALEMQENP

-2010 FAKATRALAEAFTD
+2010 YAKATRALAEAFTD
-2024 TKDMVRATYAGK
+2024 TKDMIRSTYAGK

-2101 RVTETVNRSITGL
+2101 RVTETANRSITGL

-2121 ADGKS
+2121 ADGRS

-2184 AYDAVKAQGGTEAET
+2184 AYDAVKAQGDTEAET

-2204 IARKTLAGVFG
+2204 IARRTLAGVFG

-2233 MVVGA
+2233 TVVGA

-2440 AEIKVF
+2440 AEIKAF
-2446 NGRHPQKG
+2446 NERHPQKG

-2486 GALFEDRGRFAAP
+2486 GALFEERGRFAAP

>member
-1 MATLDDFRQL
+1 MSRGKSASTVSFDGKTYTDEDLRRAYDNRNHPLNDYAITLKQVLRQ
-11 PQYKDFSDEQLVVT
+11 
-25 LSQKYGIEPGEI
+25 
-37 AQEFGVS
+37 
-44 HNPQRNPLGAGL
+44 
-56 SAGVDQLQGLGYG
+56 GVD
-69 AIGAGAR
+69 
-76 ALGAESVAD
+76 
-85 WADRGVERNYAESAF
+85 
-100 NGRSDL
+100 
-106 ERIEDQ
+106 
-112 SLGSALPFLGYQVA
+112 
-126 KQVPMLA
+126 K
-133 GTLAASAAV
+133 
-142 PQAAIPAALSR
+142 
-153 GLAVIPKGLGGGG
+153 
-166 LKAGMD
+166 
-172 FAGRRAALEAGNAF
+172 
-186 GRTIA
+186 
-191 ASYPIGVGA
+191 
-200 MYGEAVERGDPTQ
+200 
-213 GDALAALGLGVPYGA
+213 
-228 AEAVMPSMVRNAFGS
+228 
-243 NAARFAGGLPT
+243 
-254 RLAKAGG
+254 
-261 LGFAGEAGTELFQNE
+261 
-276 LEMGFAGDLTQD
+276 
-288 EIDSRRLNSAV
+288 
-299 IGGLVGGTFNLPA
+299 
-312 GFRGQRN
+312 
-319 PADPID
+319 
-325 ILNRDTSPQ
+325 
-334 APTAPAAGLNLTNLA
+334 
-349 VPQQGIFNDPSQ
+349 
-361 VEQWA
+361 
-366 GIVPAPTAEQH
+366 
-377 ASRAED
+377 
-383 ILAAFNTPVGEVGGR
+383 
-398 PVTAWEAFQREQGV
+398 
-412 PANRIQPGPAQIKE
+412 
-426 SATTTAPK
+426 
-434 IDIPVPQPLQSDPVR
+434 
-449 SAVAQ
+449 
-454 ASPATLRKDGTL
+454 
-466 KDIVEKALG
+466 
-475 AYSEFSD
+475 
-482 GEIAAALEEF
+482 
-492 AASKRKDTVWR
+492 
-503 VAALEAIARQRAAQG
+503 
-518 AGAVPA
+518 
-524 GSAGNTPSG
+524 
-533 PVVLDGVRQSAG
+533 
-545 APAPGSAA
+545 
-553 AIPVGEPVVQQPS
+553 
-566 GLTEGAQ
+566 
-573 PTNVP
+573 
-578 PTQQVAPQAQTARG
+578 
-592 QEGAQVGV
+592 
-600 HLRPTHRNQVVPD
+600 
-613 AVQVPKLA
+613 
-621 QVQQQVFDHLIK
+621 
-633 AVRENRMDDI
+633 
-643 VDAEGVFQYAKIGAA
+643 
-658 LGKKRGSIKA
+658 
-668 AVDGAVRRIAQSQ
+668 
-681 GLSVEQFQDALRQRA
+681 
-696 VDNRRVTDSDY
+696 
-707 SALGLSPDQQI
+707 
-718 SVADNADVFGNDEGV
+718 
-733 SPSMEIVDSPAKTNS
+733 
-748 GGLDAETLGGT
+748 
-759 EEGDAILREV
+759 
-769 GALTSRG
+769 
-776 LTEANSG
+776 
-783 TDPVAERRAKE
+783 
-794 AQARRDQLEAEMAA
+794 
-808 LNLEAEMT
+808 T
-816 LAEVNWDS
+816 LAE
-824 TVEDAANKIRA
+824 
-835 PKFAELPS
+835 
-843 EAQLE
+843 
-848 FALVSREYEAGGID
+848 
-862 EETMVDEIR
+862 
-871 AIAVE
+871 
-876 VKSNGYPQ
+876 
-884 EARPAESRAVAQAA
+884 
-898 GAVQSPAVERT
+898 
-909 ESPRT
+909 
-914 EGVGQ
+914 
-919 DAGARE
+919 
-925 EVTPTNPLEAR
+925 
-936 VAALRDLDLGEKQ
+936 
-949 SARLDKLV
+949 
-957 ARYQNREIDAERL
+957 
-970 GEELQV
+970 
-976 VEENAFPE
+976 
-984 EKGGK
+984 
-989 GMRYSRAPSGQ
+989 
-1000 GTTVEAV
+1000 
-1007 LSAINAIATPMGRR
+1007 
-1021 KFTVYQTADEAVRNG
+1021 
-1036 GINPKYA
+1036 
-1043 KGTQGWVDAKGN
+1043 
-1055 AFFIADNIRPGNE
+1055 
-1068 LAVVLHEIGVHLGIE
+1068 
-1083 NLLTDKQYE
+1083 
-1092 TLVKKIFDWAQSDAN
+1092 
-1107 TQESRIARAALARVD
+1107 
-1122 SAKLENEADLA
+1122 
-1133 PETIAYFV
+1133 
-1141 EEAVK
+1141 
-1146 AGVNPTAMQYKTE
+1146 
-1159 LDRWFRTLWAAFK
+1159 
-1172 VALRRLNL
+1172 
-1180 INADRLT
+1180 
-1187 AQNVVDLAYGAARIE
+1187 
-1202 LASTYHG
+1202 
-1209 TAANFR
+1209 
-1215 RFDHRFMGSG
+1215 
-1225 EGAQAFGWG
+1225 
-1234 TYLAQRFGIANEYFE
+1234 
-1249 ADVRRKSD
+1249 
-1257 GEKVLVWGDGTALT
+1257 
-1271 AKEIGDIVTLADL
+1271 
-1284 RLYSSITRKLAQ
+1284 
-1296 DWQRQARE
+1296 
-1304 KLEAHKEV
+1304 
-1312 VRQED
+1312 
-1317 ARKRLRAKAQDDEL
+1317 LRAKFNRTVE
-1331 EATRAL
+1331 
-1337 RYANTEEDRARAQ
+1337 NF
-1350 KKLDEARNVLS
+1350 V
-1361 ATKAVGNLWALSSA
+1361 
-1375 ESDIPVLE
+1375 
-1383 KLLDRGVMVDDPAP
+1383 
-1397 EGNIHITDINATE
+1397 NIE
-1410 DELLDWD
+1410 
-1417 KPLSEQTA
+1417 
-1425 VNELL
+1425 
-1430 LNNLDV
+1430 
-1436 DLMDKANLRESDT
+1436 RESLARFDMP
-1449 GKAAYRRLE
+1449 Y
-1458 RELGSDKAVSEYL
+1458 
-1471 DSLGVKGIK
+1471 
-1480 FLDAMSRQ
+1480 DAE
-1488 PSRDDRR
+1488 
-1495 IDFLKSEIANLEAE
+1495 K
-1509 MQDEAAYAGNA
+1509 
-1520 LVLDGVRSNNRER
+1520 VRSDVEYRVKSTLYGREFDWLQKNKDR
-1533 RKQIE
+1533 IE
-1538 KYKDELATL
+1538 VVESQ
-1547 TPSDK
+1547 P

-1564 FRVGSMRGGPVDKG
+1564 FRVGSMRGGPIDKG

-1679 GATRASYDPENEAP
+1679 GATRASYDPENETP

-1770 WYSVGMSPELADLM
+1770 WYSIGMSPELAELM

-1824 RRELQAQLGVAYANR
+1824 RRELQAHLGVAYANR
-1839 AEERIGQELAQLPD
+1839 AEERIGQEVAQLPD

-1863 HLPPEVRGQVR
+1863 HLPVGVRSQVR

-1960 LALERQENP
+1960 LALEMQENP

-2010 FAKATRALAEAFTD
+2010 FAKATRALAEAFAD

-2184 AYDAVKAQGGTEAET
+2184 AYDAYKGET
-2199 KELRR
+2199 KEDRR
-2204 IARKTLAGVFG
+2204 IARRTLAGVFG

-2233 MVVGA
+2233 TVVGA

-2323 TTASMLDGIAF
+2323 TTASMLDGVAF

-2440 AEIKVF
+2440 AEIKAF
-2446 NGRHPQKG
+2446 NERHPQKG
-2454 LRIDYSARARAVQA
+2454 LRIDYSARARAVQT

-2486 GALFEDRGRFAAP
+2486 GALFEERGRFAAP

>member
-1 MATLDDFRQL
+1 MPTFDQIRQSY
-11 PQYKDFSDEQLVVT
+11 PDAAKASDEEIILRWAQLTGTDVT
-25 LSQKYGIEPGEI
+25 TAASD
-37 AQEFGVS
+37 FGVQ

-56 SAGVDQLQGLGYG
+56 SAGVDQLQGLGYS

-76 ALGAESVAD
+76 VLGADGVAD
-85 WADRGVERNYAESAF
+85 WADRGVTRNYAESAF

-126 KQVPMLA
+126 KQVPMLV

-319 PADPID
+319 SADPID

-334 APTAPAAGLNLTNLA
+334 PEAAPQVGQSELNFGVTGEEAIGTRGLRNPFDAAGYVSGFQQGQETTVD
-349 VPQQGIFNDPSQ
+349 VPQSDLFGGVNEMPP
-361 VEQWA
+361 V
-366 GIVPAPTAEQH
+366 
-377 ASRAED
+377 D
-383 ILAAFNTPVGEVGGR
+383 IPRT
-398 PVTAWEAFQREQGV
+398 
-412 PANRIQPGPAQIKE
+412 
-426 SATTTAPK
+426 PK
-434 IDIPVPQPLQSDPVR
+434 IDIPVPQPLQNDPVR

-454 ASPATLRKDGTL
+454 ASPATLRRDGTL
-466 KDIVEKALG
+466 KRNVEEAIAEYQG
-475 AYSEFSD
+475 FMS
-482 GEIAAALEEF
+482 GEIERSIEAL
-492 AASKRKDTVWR
+492 STSRKADAEWR
-503 VAALEAIARQRAAQG
+503 VAALEAIARQRAVQGAPNVAQVDAASGQG

-533 PVVLDGVRQSAG
+533 PVVLDGVRRPAG
-545 APAPGSAA
+545 APAPSSAA
-553 AIPVGEPVVQQPS
+553 RVPVGEPVVQQPS

-573 PTNVP
+573 PANVP
-578 PTQQVAPQAQTARG
+578 PTQQVAPQATEARG
-592 QEGAQVGV
+592 QESAQAGV
-600 HLRPTHRNQVVPD
+600 PLRPAHRNQVAPD

-621 QVQQQVFDHLIK
+621 QVQQQVFDYLIK
-633 AVRENRMDDI
+633 AVRESRMDDV

-668 AVDGAVRRIAQSQ
+668 AVDGVVRRIAQNQ
-681 GLSVEQFQDALRQRA
+681 GLSVEQFRDALRQRA
-696 VDNRRVTDSDY
+696 IDGRKVADSDY
-707 SALGLSPDQQI
+707 STLGLSPDQQI
-718 SVADNADVFGNDEGV
+718 SVVDGADVFGNDEGM

-759 EEGDAILREV
+759 EEGDALLREA
-769 GALTSRG
+769 GALTPRG
-776 LTEANSG
+776 LTEVNNTA
-783 TDPVAERRAKE
+783 DPVAERRAQE
-794 AQARRDQLEAEMAA
+794 AQARREQLEAEMAA

-824 TVEDAANKIRA
+824 TVEEAANKIRA

-876 VKSNGYPQ
+876 VRSNGYPQ
-884 EARPAESRAVAQAA
+884 EARPAESRAVAQDV
-898 GAVQSPAVERT
+898 GAVQSPAVERA
-909 ESPRT
+909 ESPRA
-914 EGVGQ
+914 EGAGQ
-919 DAGARE
+919 ETGARE

-936 VAALRDLDLGEKQ
+936 VAALRELDLGEKQ
-949 SARLDKLV
+949 IARLDKLV
-957 ARYQNREIDAERL
+957 RRYHNREIDAERL
-970 GEELQV
+970 GEELQMM
-976 VEENAFPE
+976 EEQAFP
-984 EKGGK
+984 KDRGGK
-989 GMRYSRAPSGQ
+989 GMRFSRTSDTQ

-1007 LSAINAIATPMGRR
+1007 LSAINAIATLMGRR
-1021 KFTVYQTADEAVRNG
+1021 KVTVYQTADEAVRSG
-1036 GINPKYA
+1036 TINSKDA

-1055 AFFIADNIRPGNE
+1055 AFFIADNIPKGLE
-1068 LAVVLHEIGVHLGIE
+1068 LAVVLHEIGSHMGIE
-1083 NLLTDKQYE
+1083 NILTDKQYE

-1107 TQESRIARAALARVD
+1107 TRESRIARAALARVE
-1122 SAKLENEADLA
+1122 SAKLENDADVA
-1133 PETIAYFV
+1133 PEVIAYFV

-1249 ADVRRKSD
+1249 ADVRRKGDEVQEVNVDAIDKKLRSEIPQSLRD
-1257 GEKVLVWGDGTALT
+1257 GLVELMRVVEMFGTGDPGYVFSRA
-1271 AKEIGDIVTLADL
+1271 GQ
-1284 RLYSSITRKLAQ
+1284 RLLDDGNIKAYNFLQQQYNQLVR
-1296 DWQRQARE
+1296 RE
-1304 KLEAHKEV
+1304 
-1312 VRQED
+1312 
-1317 ARKRLRAKAQDDEL
+1317 
-1331 EATRAL
+1331 
-1337 RYANTEEDRARAQ
+1337 RAR
-1350 KKLDEARNVLS
+1350 
-1361 ATKAVGNLWALSSA
+1361 
-1375 ESDIPVLE
+1375 
-1383 KLLDRGVMVDDPAP
+1383 P
-1397 EGNIHITDINATE
+1397 EGNIHIVDVNFTE
-1410 DELLDWD
+1410 DEMLDWFEPISKQSPQVREALEVVFD
-1417 KPLSEQTA
+1417 NYDIGIA
-1425 VNELL
+1425 GY
-1430 LNNLDV
+1430 NNLD
-1436 DLMDKANLRESDT
+1436 MT
-1449 GKAAYRRLE
+1449 GEQMYKRLSGS
-1458 RELGSDKAVSEYL
+1458 RGLGSDKAASEYL
-1471 DSLGVKGIK
+1471 DSLGIKGIK
-1480 FLDAMSRQ
+1480 FLDAKSRGQ
-1488 PSRDDRR
+1488 KRDIVDKTGAPVPIPTRPTP
-1495 IDFLKSEIANLEAE
+1495 
-1509 MQDEAAYAGNA
+1509 
-1520 LVLDGVRSNNRER
+1520 GVRSALTFVAGFDSMAEALAEA
-1533 RKQIE
+1533 RKQAETYPSMSEIVE
-1538 KYKDELATL
+1538 VLAYWAGKGYQL
-1547 TPSDK
+1547 KAADQ
-1552 TRNLVIFNDANI
+1552 TRNLVVFNDRNI
-1564 FRVGSMRGGPVDKG
+1564 YRVGSMRGGPVDKG

-1630 KSKSVSGYHR
+1630 KSKAVTDYHR

-1679 GATRASYDPENEAP
+1679 GATRASYDPENETP
-1693 ANDEQRTLNDQYEAL
+1693 TNDEQRTLNDQYEAL

-1714 IYLKVREYYSKNFE
+1714 IYLKVRDYYSTNFE
-1728 ERKKILLDAANRAKA
+1728 ERKQILLDAANRAKA

-1839 AEERIGQELAQLPD
+1839 AEERIGQEVAQLPD

-1940 EGRRDETLRMVGNEL
+1940 EGRRDETMRMVANEL

-1960 LALERQENP
+1960 LALEAQENP

-2024 TKDMVRATYAGK
+2024 TKDLVRATYAGK

-2148 NTARHMQVVL
+2148 NTARHMQAVL

-2184 AYDAVKAQGGTEAET
+2184 AYDAYKGET
-2199 KELRR
+2199 KEDRR
-2204 IARKTLAGVFG
+2204 IARRTLAGVFG

-2233 MVVGA
+2233 TVVGA

-2323 TTASMLDGIAF
+2323 AMASILDGIAF

-2374 VVPAEKF
+2374 VVSAEKF

-2440 AEIKVF
+2440 AEIKAF
-2446 NGRHPQKG
+2446 NERHPQKE

-2468 RRKMADERNEAG
+2468 RRKMADERNEVG

>member
-1 MATLDDFRQL
+1 M
-11 PQYKDFSDEQLVVT
+11 
-25 LSQKYGIEPGEI
+25 
-37 AQEFGVS
+37 
-44 HNPQRNPLGAGL
+44 
-56 SAGVDQLQGLGYG
+56 
-69 AIGAGAR
+69 
-76 ALGAESVAD
+76 
-85 WADRGVERNYAESAF
+85 
-100 NGRSDL
+100 
-106 ERIEDQ
+106 
-112 SLGSALPFLGYQVA
+112 
-126 KQVPMLA
+126 
-133 GTLAASAAV
+133 
-142 PQAAIPAALSR
+142 
-153 GLAVIPKGLGGGG
+153 
-166 LKAGMD
+166 
-172 FAGRRAALEAGNAF
+172 
-186 GRTIA
+186 
-191 ASYPIGVGA
+191 
-200 MYGEAVERGDPTQ
+200 GD
-213 GDALAALGLGVPYGA
+213 
-228 AEAVMPSMVRNAFGS
+228 
-243 NAARFAGGLPT
+243 
-254 RLAKAGG
+254 
-261 LGFAGEAGTELFQNE
+261 
-276 LEMGFAGDLTQD
+276 
-288 EIDSRRLNSAV
+288 
-299 IGGLVGGTFNLPA
+299 
-312 GFRGQRN
+312 
-319 PADPID
+319 
-325 ILNRDTSPQ
+325 
-334 APTAPAAGLNLTNLA
+334 
-349 VPQQGIFNDPSQ
+349 
-361 VEQWA
+361 
-366 GIVPAPTAEQH
+366 
-377 ASRAED
+377 
-383 ILAAFNTPVGEVGGR
+383 
-398 PVTAWEAFQREQGV
+398 
-412 PANRIQPGPAQIKE
+412 
-426 SATTTAPK
+426 
-434 IDIPVPQPLQSDPVR
+434 
-449 SAVAQ
+449 
-454 ASPATLRKDGTL
+454 
-466 KDIVEKALG
+466 
-475 AYSEFSD
+475 
-482 GEIAAALEEF
+482 
-492 AASKRKDTVWR
+492 
-503 VAALEAIARQRAAQG
+503 
-518 AGAVPA
+518 
-524 GSAGNTPSG
+524 
-533 PVVLDGVRQSAG
+533 
-545 APAPGSAA
+545 
-553 AIPVGEPVVQQPS
+553 PVVQQPAS
-566 GLTEGAQ
+566 VEDVINAVS
-573 PTNVP
+573 PVE
-578 PTQQVAPQAQTARG
+578 QVAPQAQEARG
-592 QEGAQVGV
+592 QESAQAGV
-600 HLRPTHRNQVVPD
+600 PLRPAHRNQDVVD
-613 AVQVPKLA
+613 AAANTRLTELPPEQKRVY
-621 QVQQQVFDHLIK
+621 DYLIK
-633 AVRENRMDDI
+633 AVYENRVDDI
-643 VDAEGVFQYAKIGAA
+643 VDAQGVMQFTKIGKA
-658 LGKKRGSIKA
+658 LGKERGSIDA
-668 AVDGAVRRIAQSQ
+668 AVKAVMKKLAATQ
-681 GLSVEQFQDALRQRA
+681 GMSVEELKTALRQRKTVA
-696 VDNRRVTDSDY
+696 GGSDFEL
-707 SALGLSPDQQI
+707 LGLSPAEQI
-718 SVADNADVFGNDEGV
+718 SVADGESVFGNGEGIT
-733 SPSMEIVDSPAKTNS
+733 PSMEIVDSVGKTNANPN
-748 GGLDAETLGGT
+748 AEKLGGT
-759 EEGDAILREV
+759 EEGDAILKAA
-769 GALTSRG
+769 GALTPRG
-776 LTEANSG
+776 MTNVANAP
-783 TDPVAERRAKE
+783 DPVAERRVAEAK
-794 AQARRDQLEAEMAA
+794 ARREGMIDEALAA
-808 LNLEAEMT
+808 PWAEEA
-816 LAEVNWDS
+816 ARDWDDMRG
-824 TVEDAANKIRA
+824 TGVPAA
-835 PKFAELPS
+835 AELPRETAYEWILEYGAWKSGQTSTDQLDGIQRQIEFELLARSPGRPELAGASRGDDTNTIGSGAQQPALPERVGPAERAS
-843 EAQLE
+843 E
-848 FALVSREYEAGGID
+848 
-862 EETMVDEIR
+862 
-871 AIAVE
+871 
-876 VKSNGYPQ
+876 Q
-884 EARPAESRAVAQAA
+884 EAD
-898 GAVQSPAVERT
+898 T
-909 ESPRT
+909 
-914 EGVGQ
+914 
-919 DAGARE
+919 RE
-925 EVTPTNPLEAR
+925 EVTSTADSTT
-936 VAALRDLDLGEKQ
+936 AGLG
-949 SARLDKLV
+949 DG
-957 ARYQNREIDAERL
+957 NR
-970 GEELQV
+970 
-976 VEENAFPE
+976 F
-984 EKGGK
+984 
-989 GMRYSRAPSGQ
+989 SRTSNTQ

-1007 LSAINAIATPMGRR
+1007 RSAINDIATPMGRR
-1021 KFTVYQTADEAVRNG
+1021 KITVYQTADEAVQNG
-1036 GINPKYA
+1036 ALNSKDA

-1055 AFFIADNIRPGNE
+1055 AFFIAGNIPKGLE
-1068 LAVVLHEIGVHLGIE
+1068 LAVVLHEIGAHLGIE
-1083 NLLTDKQYE
+1083 KLLTDAQYE
-1092 TLVKKIFDWAQSDAN
+1092 ALVKKIFAWAQSDAN
-1107 TQESRIARAALARVD
+1107 TQEARIARAALARVD
-1122 SAKLENEADLA
+1122 AAKLENEADLA
-1133 PETIAYFV
+1133 PETIAYFI

-1159 LDRWFRTLWAAFK
+1159 LGRWFRTLWAAFK

-1187 AQNVVDLAYGAARIE
+1187 AQNVVDLAYGAANLE
-1202 LASTYHG
+1202 LTG
-1209 TAANFR
+1209 
-1215 RFDHRFMGSG
+1215 
-1225 EGAQAFGWG
+1225 
-1234 TYLAQRFGIANEYFE
+1234 
-1249 ADVRRKSD
+1249 K
-1257 GEKVLVWGDGTALT
+1257 
-1271 AKEIGDIVTLADL
+1271 
-1284 RLYSSITRKLAQ
+1284 
-1296 DWQRQARE
+1296 
-1304 KLEAHKEV
+1304 
-1312 VRQED
+1312 
-1317 ARKRLRAKAQDDEL
+1317 
-1331 EATRAL
+1331 
-1337 RYANTEEDRARAQ
+1337 
-1350 KKLDEARNVLS
+1350 
-1361 ATKAVGNLWALSSA
+1361 
-1375 ESDIPVLE
+1375 
-1383 KLLDRGVMVDDPAP
+1383 
-1397 EGNIHITDINATE
+1397 
-1410 DELLDWD
+1410 
-1417 KPLSEQTA
+1417 
-1425 VNELL
+1425 
-1430 LNNLDV
+1430 LDV
-1436 DLMDKANLRESDT
+1436 DTSGE
-1449 GKAAYRRLE
+1449 
-1458 RELGSDKAVSEYL
+1458 
-1471 DSLGVKGIK
+1471 
-1480 FLDAMSRQ
+1480 
-1488 PSRDDRR
+1488 
-1495 IDFLKSEIANLEAE
+1495 
-1509 MQDEAAYAGNA
+1509 
-1520 LVLDGVRSNNRER
+1520 
-1533 RKQIE
+1533 
-1538 KYKDELATL
+1538 
-1547 TPSDK
+1547 
-1552 TRNLVIFNDANI
+1552 TR
-1564 FRVGSMRGGPVDKG
+1564 
-1578 GRMMFSKID
+1578 FSKLN

-1679 GATRASYDPENEAP
+1679 GATRASYDPENETP
-1693 ANDEQRTLNDQYEAL
+1693 TNDEQRTLNDQYEAL

-1714 IYLKVREYYSKNFE
+1714 IYLKVREYYSTNFE
-1728 ERKKILLDAANRAKA
+1728 ARKQILLDAANRAKA

-1784 DKKERNEASAA
+1784 DKKGRNEASAA

-1839 AEERIGQELAQLPD
+1839 AEERIGQEVAQLPD
-1853 MAKLEEYLAP
+1853 MAKLEEYIAP
-1863 HLPPEVRGQVR
+1863 HLPVGVRSQVR

-1960 LALERQENP
+1960 LALEMQENP

-2055 TDEHKLFRE
+2055 TDEHKLFRA

-2078 LTAVAEVRNTKIDDA
+2078 LTAVAEVHNTKIDDA

-2184 AYDAVKAQGGTEAET
+2184 AYDAVKAQGDTEAET

-2204 IARKTLAGVFG
+2204 IARRTLAGVFG

-2233 MVVGA
+2233 TVVGA

-2440 AEIKVF
+2440 AEIKAF
-2446 NGRHPQKG
+2446 NERHPQKG

-2486 GALFEDRGRFAAP
+2486 GTLFEERGRFAAP

>member
-1 MATLDDFRQL
+1 MGNLAAERPWDQDVGKQAAAG
-11 PQYKDFSDEQLVVT
+11 LV
-25 LSQKYGIEPGEI
+25 LGGLMG
-37 AQEFGVS
+37 GVVGVV
-44 HNPQRNPLGAGL
+44 PPARNP
-56 SAGVDQLQGLGYG
+56 V
-69 AIGAGAR
+69 
-76 ALGAESVAD
+76 
-85 WADRGVERNYAESAF
+85 
-100 NGRSDL
+100 
-106 ERIEDQ
+106 
-112 SLGSALPFLGYQVA
+112 
-126 KQVPMLA
+126 
-133 GTLAASAAV
+133 
-142 PQAAIPAALSR
+142 
-153 GLAVIPKGLGGGG
+153 
-166 LKAGMD
+166 
-172 FAGRRAALEAGNAF
+172 
-186 GRTIA
+186 
-191 ASYPIGVGA
+191 
-200 MYGEAVERGDPTQ
+200 
-213 GDALAALGLGVPYGA
+213 
-228 AEAVMPSMVRNAFGS
+228 
-243 NAARFAGGLPT
+243 
-254 RLAKAGG
+254 
-261 LGFAGEAGTELFQNE
+261 
-276 LEMGFAGDLTQD
+276 
-288 EIDSRRLNSAV
+288 
-299 IGGLVGGTFNLPA
+299 
-312 GFRGQRN
+312 
-319 PADPID
+319 DPID
-325 ILNRDTSPQ
+325 LLNRDTAPQ
-334 APTAPAAGLNLTNLA
+334 SEAAPQFGQSELNFGVTGEEAIGTRGLRNPFDAAGYVSGFQQGQETTVD
-349 VPQQGIFNDPSQ
+349 VPQSDLFGGTNELP
-361 VEQWA
+361 
-366 GIVPAPTAEQH
+366 PADLP
-377 ASRAED
+377 R
-383 ILAAFNTPVGEVGGR
+383 
-398 PVTAWEAFQREQGV
+398 
-412 PANRIQPGPAQIKE
+412 
-426 SATTTAPK
+426 APK
-434 IDIPVPQPLQSDPVR
+434 IDIPVPQPLQNDPVR

-518 AGAVPA
+518 VPNVAQVDAASGQGAGAVPA
-524 GSAGNTPSG
+524 GSAGNAPSG
-533 PVVLDGVRQSAG
+533 PVVLDGVRQPAG
-545 APAPGSAA
+545 APALSSAA
-553 AIPVGEPVVQQPS
+553 GIPVGEPVVQQPS
-566 GLTEGAQ
+566 GLTEGAR

-578 PTQQVAPQAQTARG
+578 PTQQVAAQAQTARG
-592 QEGAQVGV
+592 QEGAQVGAEQS
-600 HLRPTHRNQVVPD
+600 RD
-613 AVQVPKLA
+613 AERA
-621 QVQQQVFDHLIK
+621 QVSRIFDTLSEREREILTKYHFDKMTFEEIGSELKERGESGTTRQRIEQQHK
-633 AVRENRMDDI
+633 
-643 VDAEGVFQYAKIGAA
+643 
-658 LGKKRGSIKA
+658 
-668 AVDGAVRRIAQSQ
+668 
-681 GLSVEQFQDALRQRA
+681 DALRKLAEAGRPFGLTPERLRLYFPDESRRMAGGADIQTASAAEVAQAGAGMTYRNESNNGA
-696 VDNRRVTDSDY
+696 VNQANDEFEMTDAVEGAEVAEFDTDIAREEFDEGFRGEQGADVDVLEQVEAVETLARTERDHNGQPLQPVDFEDAASDY
-707 SALGLSPDQQI
+707 DLMA
-718 SVADNADVFGNDEGV
+718 DEGDTPFADLPRQIQV
-733 SPSMEIVDSPAKTNS
+733 QWVKAWVAAQD
-748 GGLDAETLGGT
+748 
-759 EEGDAILREV
+759 
-769 GALTSRG
+769 GALTDQQLVRVFSEIADQYV
-776 LTEANSG
+776 T
-783 TDPVAERRAKE
+783 K
-794 AQARRDQLEAEMAA
+794 AQ
-808 LNLEAEMT
+808 
-816 LAEVNWDS
+816 
-824 TVEDAANKIRA
+824 TVESGATATAQGVQENARA
-835 PKFAELPS
+835 EG
-843 EAQLE
+843 
-848 FALVSREYEAGGID
+848 AGQ
-862 EETMVDEIR
+862 ET
-871 AIAVE
+871 
-876 VKSNGYPQ
+876 
-884 EARPAESRAVAQAA
+884 
-898 GAVQSPAVERT
+898 
-909 ESPRT
+909 
-914 EGVGQ
+914 
-919 DAGARE
+919 GARE
-925 EVTPTNPLEAR
+925 EVTDTVDSTTAG
-936 VAALRDLDLGEKQ
+936 LG
-949 SARLDKLV
+949 DG
-957 ARYQNREIDAERL
+957 NR
-970 GEELQV
+970 
-976 VEENAFPE
+976 F
-984 EKGGK
+984 
-989 GMRYSRAPSGQ
+989 SRTTDTK

-1007 LSAINAIATPMGRR
+1007 RSAINDIATPAGNR
-1021 KFTVYQTADEAVRNG
+1021 KITVVQSADELIER
-1036 GINPKYA
+1036 GILNSSQA
-1043 KGTQGWVDAKGN
+1043 RGTQGYVTRKGDAY
-1055 AFFIADNIRPGNE
+1055 FIADNIRPGNE
-1068 LAVVLHEIGVHLGIE
+1068 LAVVLHEIGAHLGIE

-1107 TQESRIARAALARVD
+1107 TQESRIARAAIRRVAQ
-1122 SAKLENEADLA
+1122 AKIENEADLS
-1133 PETIAYFV
+1133 PETIAYFI

-1159 LDRWFRTLWAAFK
+1159 LGRWFRTLWAAFK
-1172 VALRRLNL
+1172 VALDRLGL
-1180 INADRLT
+1180 IDTNKLT
-1187 AQNVVDLAYGAARIE
+1187 AQNVVDLAYGAAN
-1202 LASTYHG
+1202 LSLSG
-1209 TAANFR
+1209 KLDAA
-1215 RFDHRFMGSG
+1215 
-1225 EGAQAFGWG
+1225 
-1234 TYLAQRFGIANEYFE
+1234 L
-1249 ADVRRKSD
+1249 D
-1257 GEKVLVWGDGTALT
+1257 GE
-1271 AKEIGDIVTLADL
+1271 
-1284 RLYSSITRKLAQ
+1284 TR
-1296 DWQRQARE
+1296 
-1304 KLEAHKEV
+1304 
-1312 VRQED
+1312 
-1317 ARKRLRAKAQDDEL
+1317 
-1331 EATRAL
+1331 
-1337 RYANTEEDRARAQ
+1337 
-1350 KKLDEARNVLS
+1350 
-1361 ATKAVGNLWALSSA
+1361 
-1375 ESDIPVLE
+1375 
-1383 KLLDRGVMVDDPAP
+1383 
-1397 EGNIHITDINATE
+1397 
-1410 DELLDWD
+1410 
-1417 KPLSEQTA
+1417 
-1425 VNELL
+1425 
-1430 LNNLDV
+1430 
-1436 DLMDKANLRESDT
+1436 
-1449 GKAAYRRLE
+1449 
-1458 RELGSDKAVSEYL
+1458 
-1471 DSLGVKGIK
+1471 
-1480 FLDAMSRQ
+1480 
-1488 PSRDDRR
+1488 
-1495 IDFLKSEIANLEAE
+1495 
-1509 MQDEAAYAGNA
+1509 
-1520 LVLDGVRSNNRER
+1520 
-1533 RKQIE
+1533 
-1538 KYKDELATL
+1538 
-1547 TPSDK
+1547 
-1552 TRNLVIFNDANI
+1552 
-1564 FRVGSMRGGPVDKG
+1564 
-1578 GRMMFSKID
+1578 FSKID

-1714 IYLKVREYYSKNFE
+1714 IYLKVREYYSTNFE
-1728 ERKKILLDAANRAKA
+1728 ERKQILLDAANRAKA

-1770 WYSVGMSPELADLM
+1770 WYSVGMSPELAELM

-1815 TTRRDAELS
+1815 TTRRAAELS

-1839 AEERIGQELAQLPD
+1839 AEERIGQEVAQLPD

-1863 HLPPEVRGQVR
+1863 HLPVGVRSQVR

-1960 LALERQENP
+1960 LALETQENP

-2184 AYDAVKAQGGTEAET
+2184 AYDAYKGET
-2199 KELRR
+2199 KEDRR
-2204 IARKTLAGVFG
+2204 IARRTLAGVFG

-2233 MVVGA
+2233 AVVGA

-2440 AEIKVF
+2440 AEIKAF
-2446 NGRHPQKG
+2446 NERHPQKG

>member
-1 MATLDDFRQL
+1 MDRFEQFKSKF
-11 PQYKDFSDEQLVVT
+11 PEFSN
-25 LSQKYGIEPGEI
+25 LSNGEI
-37 AQEFGVS
+37 VNLVSQYTGADHQRVYSEFGGEQNSSTVGDLGTALKIGV
-44 HNPQRNPLGAGL
+44 QRLPET
-56 SAGVDQLQGLGYG
+56 VTGLGDVLVAPITGRASISDAADSLGRATGFRPGQWANDSQLNYSPAQQQFLQQG
-69 AIGAGAR
+69 AQTEGFADTAAHYLTNPMRSVVQGVESVPGM
-76 ALGAESVAD
+76 ALG
-85 WADRGVERNYAESAF
+85 GVYA
-100 NGRSDL
+100 
-106 ERIEDQ
+106 
-112 SLGSALPFLGYQVA
+112 
-126 KQVPMLA
+126 
-133 GTLAASAAV
+133 
-142 PQAAIPAALSR
+142 R
-153 GLAVIPKGLGGGG
+153 GLRGLGG
-166 LKAGMD
+166 L
-172 FAGRRAALEAGNAF
+172 
-186 GRTIA
+186 
-191 ASYPIGVGA
+191 
-200 MYGEAVERGDPTQ
+200 
-213 GDALAALGLGVPYGA
+213 
-228 AEAVMPSMVRNAFGS
+228 S
-243 NAARFAGGLPT
+243 NAARFGAGEGGVMAGQAMNQMVEDGVDPRRAAGYAAGVGALGGALGYGGGRLAERLGVVNPDELLGFGGRTALAEGATAPGLGRRVVGGMLSEGAFEEMPQSAMEAAIGNLAAERPWDQDVGKQAAAGLVLGGLM
-254 RLAKAGG
+254 GG
-261 LGFAGEAGTELFQNE
+261 
-276 LEMGFAGDLTQD
+276 
-288 EIDSRRLNSAV
+288 V
-299 IGGLVGGTFNLPA
+299 VGVVPPA
-312 GFRGQRN
+312 RN

-325 ILNRDTSPQ
+325 ILNRDTTPQ
-334 APTAPAAGLNLTNLA
+334 APTAQAAGLNLTNLA
-349 VPQQGIFNDPSQ
+349 VPQQGIFSEPSQ

-366 GIVPAPTAEQH
+366 GIAPAPTAEQH

-412 PANRIQPGPAQIKE
+412 PANRIQTGPAQIKE
-426 SATTTAPK
+426 AAPK

-482 GEIAAALEEF
+482 GEIAAAIEEF

-518 AGAVPA
+518 APNVAQVDAASGQGAGTVPA

-533 PVVLDGVRQSAG
+533 PVVLDGVRQPAG

-553 AIPVGEPVVQQPS
+553 RVPVGEPVVQQPS
-566 GLTEGAQ
+566 GLTEGVQ
-573 PTNVP
+573 PANVP

-592 QEGAQVGV
+592 QEGAQAGAEQS
-600 HLRPTHRNQVVPD
+600 RDAERAQVSRIFD
-613 AVQVPKLA
+613 TLSEREREILTKYHFDKMTFEEIGSELKERGESGTTRQRIEQQHKEALKKLA
-621 QVQQQVFDHLIK
+621 EAGRPFGLTQERLRLYFPDESRRMAGGADVQTASAAEVAQSGAGMTYRDESNNG
-633 AVRENRMDDI
+633 AVNQANDEFEMAD
-643 VDAEGVFQYAKIGAA
+643 
-658 LGKKRGSIKA
+658 
-668 AVDGAVRRIAQSQ
+668 AVDGAEALDLDTDIAREEFDEGFRGEQGTDVDALEQVEAVESMARTERDHAGREITEEAVRIAGLEYDQDLQEGDVPFAQLDRADQIRYTKAAIAFNDEVLSAQQLMRVFGEIADGARQQASQ
-681 GLSVEQFQDALRQRA
+681 PQRA
-696 VDNRRVTDSDY
+696 V
-707 SALGLSPDQQI
+707 
-718 SVADNADVFGNDEGV
+718 E
-733 SPSMEIVDSPAKTNS
+733 
-748 GGLDAETLGGT
+748 
-759 EEGDAILREV
+759 
-769 GALTSRG
+769 
-776 LTEANSG
+776 
-783 TDPVAERRAKE
+783 
-794 AQARRDQLEAEMAA
+794 
-808 LNLEAEMT
+808 
-816 LAEVNWDS
+816 
-824 TVEDAANKIRA
+824 
-835 PKFAELPS
+835 
-843 EAQLE
+843 
-848 FALVSREYEAGGID
+848 EAG
-862 EETMVDEIR
+862 
-871 AIAVE
+871 
-876 VKSNGYPQ
+876 
-884 EARPAESRAVAQAA
+884 AVAQVQ
-898 GAVQSPAVERT
+898 GAVPAR
-909 ESPRT
+909 
-914 EGVGQ
+914 
-919 DAGARE
+919 DAGETQQETGARE

-949 SARLDKLV
+949 TARLDKLV
-957 ARYQNREIDAERL
+957 RRYQNREIDTERL
-970 GEELQV
+970 GEELQML
-976 VEENAFPE
+976 EEQAFPE
-984 EKGGK
+984 DRGGK
-989 GMRYSRAPSGQ
+989 GMRFSRTADTQ

-1007 LSAINAIATPMGRR
+1007 RSAINAIATPMGRR
-1021 KFTVYQTADEAVRNG
+1021 KVTVYQTADEAVQNG
-1036 GINPKYA
+1036 ALNSKDA
-1043 KGTQGWVDAKGN
+1043 KGTQGWVDSKGN
-1055 AFFIADNIRPGNE
+1055 AFFIAGNIPNGSE
-1068 LAVVLHEIGVHLGIE
+1068 LAVVLHEIGAHLGIE
-1083 NLLTDKQYE
+1083 KLLTDKQYE
-1092 TLVKKIFDWAQSDAN
+1092 ALVKKIFDWAQSDAN
-1107 TQESRIARAALARVD
+1107 TQESRIARAALARVE
-1122 SAKLENEADLA
+1122 SAKLENDADLA
-1133 PETIAYFV
+1133 PETIAYFI

-1159 LDRWFRTLWAAFK
+1159 LGRWFRTLWAAFK

-1187 AQNVVDLAYGAARIE
+1187 AQNVVDLAYGAANLE
-1202 LASTYHG
+1202 LTGSLGRESDGAPRASTNAFKRWFGDSKVVDENGNPLVVYHG
-1209 TAANFR
+1209 TAADIEFFDPLALGANTRAASAKKAFFFAASPKVASGYAVLSESRPSLKVSIIDNAAKSEVLPESLRKMLLKSINETPVSDSDIAEWADLSSGVEFTTGANVLPVYLSMQNPLVVDYKGSDYRERSFASVVAEAKKNGHDGVIFR
-1215 RFDHRFMGSG
+1215 NAKDTMH
-1225 EGAQAFGWG
+1225 
-1234 TYLAQRFGIANEYFE
+1234 NEY
-1249 ADVRRKSD
+1249 A
-1257 GEKVLVWGDGTALT
+1257 
-1271 AKEIGDIVTLADL
+1271 
-1284 RLYSSITRKLAQ
+1284 
-1296 DWQRQARE
+1296 
-1304 KLEAHKEV
+1304 EV
-1312 VRQED
+1312 
-1317 ARKRLRAKAQDDEL
+1317 
-1331 EATRAL
+1331 
-1337 RYANTEEDRARAQ
+1337 
-1350 KKLDEARNVLS
+1350 
-1361 ATKAVGNLWALSSA
+1361 
-1375 ESDIPVLE
+1375 SDIFAVF
-1383 KLLDRGVMVDDPAP
+1383 DPTQIKSAISNN
-1397 EGNIHITDINATE
+1397 GNYDPT
-1410 DELLDWD
+1410 
-1417 KPLSEQTA
+1417 
-1425 VNELL
+1425 
-1430 LNNLDV
+1430 
-1436 DLMDKANLRESDT
+1436 
-1449 GKAAYRRLE
+1449 
-1458 RELGSDKAVSEYL
+1458 
-1471 DSLGVKGIK
+1471 
-1480 FLDAMSRQ
+1480 
-1488 PSRDDRR
+1488 DRR
-1495 IDFLKSEIANLEAE
+1495 I
-1509 MQDEAAYAGNA
+1509 
-1520 LVLDGVRSNNRER
+1520 R
-1533 RKQIE
+1533 
-1538 KYKDELATL
+1538 
-1547 TPSDK
+1547 
-1552 TRNLVIFNDANI
+1552 
-1564 FRVGSMRGGPVDKG
+1564 
-1578 GRMMFSKID
+1578 FSKIN

-1679 GATRASYDPENEAP
+1679 GATRASYDPENETP

-1714 IYLKVREYYSKNFE
+1714 IYLKVRDYYSTNFE
-1728 ERKKILLDAANRAKA
+1728 ERKQILLDAANRAKA

-1839 AEERIGQELAQLPD
+1839 AEERIGQEVAQLPD

-1863 HLPPEVRGQVR
+1863 HLPVGVRSQVR

-1960 LALERQENP
+1960 LALEMQENP

-2233 MVVGA
+2233 TVVGA

-2440 AEIKVF
+2440 AEIKAF
-2446 NGRHPQKG
+2446 NERHPQKG

-2486 GALFEDRGRFAAP
+2486 GALFEERGRFAAP

>member
-1 MATLDDFRQL
+1 MDRF
-11 PQYKDFSDEQLVVT
+11 EQFKSRFPEFGN
-25 LSQKYGIEPGEI
+25 LSNGEI
-37 AQEFGVS
+37 VNLVSQYTGADPQRVYSEFGGEQNRSAMGDIGTALKIGV
-44 HNPQRNPLGAGL
+44 QRLPET
-56 SAGVDQLQGLGYG
+56 VTGLGDVLVAPITGRASISDAADSLGRATGFRPGQWANDSQLNYSPAQQQFLQQG
-69 AIGAGAR
+69 AQTEGFADTAAHYLTNPMRSVVQGVESVPGM
-76 ALGAESVAD
+76 ALG
-85 WADRGVERNYAESAF
+85 GVYA
-100 NGRSDL
+100 
-106 ERIEDQ
+106 
-112 SLGSALPFLGYQVA
+112 
-126 KQVPMLA
+126 
-133 GTLAASAAV
+133 
-142 PQAAIPAALSR
+142 R
-153 GLAVIPKGLGGGG
+153 GLRGLGG
-166 LKAGMD
+166 L
-172 FAGRRAALEAGNAF
+172 
-186 GRTIA
+186 
-191 ASYPIGVGA
+191 
-200 MYGEAVERGDPTQ
+200 
-213 GDALAALGLGVPYGA
+213 
-228 AEAVMPSMVRNAFGS
+228 S
-243 NAARFAGGLPT
+243 NAARFGAGEGGVMAGQAMNQMVEDGVDPRRAAGYAAGVGALGGALGYGGGRLAERLGVVNPDELLGFGGRTALAEGATAPGLGRRVVGGMLSEGAFEEMPQSAMEAVMGNLAAERPWDQDVGKQAAAGLVLGGLM
-254 RLAKAGG
+254 GG
-261 LGFAGEAGTELFQNE
+261 
-276 LEMGFAGDLTQD
+276 
-288 EIDSRRLNSAV
+288 V
-299 IGGLVGGTFNLPA
+299 VGVVPPA
-312 GFRGQRN
+312 RN
-319 PADPID
+319 PVDPID
-325 ILNRDTSPQ
+325 LLNRDTAPQ
-334 APTAPAAGLNLTNLA
+334 SEAAPQFGQSELNFGVTGEEAIGTRGLRNPFDAAGYVSGFQQGQETTVD
-349 VPQQGIFNDPSQ
+349 VPQSDLFGGTNELP
-361 VEQWA
+361 
-366 GIVPAPTAEQH
+366 PADLP
-377 ASRAED
+377 R
-383 ILAAFNTPVGEVGGR
+383 
-398 PVTAWEAFQREQGV
+398 
-412 PANRIQPGPAQIKE
+412 
-426 SATTTAPK
+426 APK
-434 IDIPVPQPLQSDPVR
+434 IDIPVPQPLQNDPVR

-518 AGAVPA
+518 VPNVAQVDAASGQGAGAVPA
-524 GSAGNTPSG
+524 GSAGNAPSG
-533 PVVLDGVRQSAG
+533 PVVLDGVRQPAG
-545 APAPGSAA
+545 APALSSAA
-553 AIPVGEPVVQQPS
+553 GIPVGEPVVQQPS
-566 GLTEGAQ
+566 GLTEGAR

-578 PTQQVAPQAQTARG
+578 PTQQVAAQAQTARG
-592 QEGAQVGV
+592 QEGAQVGAEQSRDAERAQV
-600 HLRPTHRNQVVPD
+600 SRIFDTLSEREREILTKYHFDKMTFEEIGSELKERGESGTTRQRIEQQHKDALR
-613 AVQVPKLA
+613 KLA
-621 QVQQQVFDHLIK
+621 EAGRPFGLTPERLRLYFPDESRRMAGGADVQTASAAEVAQSGAGMTYRNESNNG
-633 AVRENRMDDI
+633 AVNQANDEFEMAD
-643 VDAEGVFQYAKIGAA
+643 
-658 LGKKRGSIKA
+658 
-668 AVDGAVRRIAQSQ
+668 AVDGAEALDLDTDIAREEFDEGFRGERGADVDALEQVEAVESMARTERDHAGREITEEAVRIAGLEYDQDLQEGDVPFAQLDRADQIRYTKAAIAFNDEVLSAQQLMRVFGEIADGARQQASQ
-681 GLSVEQFQDALRQRA
+681 PQRA
-696 VDNRRVTDSDY
+696 V
-707 SALGLSPDQQI
+707 
-718 SVADNADVFGNDEGV
+718 E
-733 SPSMEIVDSPAKTNS
+733 
-748 GGLDAETLGGT
+748 
-759 EEGDAILREV
+759 
-769 GALTSRG
+769 
-776 LTEANSG
+776 
-783 TDPVAERRAKE
+783 
-794 AQARRDQLEAEMAA
+794 
-808 LNLEAEMT
+808 
-816 LAEVNWDS
+816 
-824 TVEDAANKIRA
+824 
-835 PKFAELPS
+835 
-843 EAQLE
+843 
-848 FALVSREYEAGGID
+848 EAG
-862 EETMVDEIR
+862 
-871 AIAVE
+871 
-876 VKSNGYPQ
+876 
-884 EARPAESRAVAQAA
+884 AVAQVQ
-898 GAVQSPAVERT
+898 GAVPAR
-909 ESPRT
+909 
-914 EGVGQ
+914 
-919 DAGARE
+919 DAGETQQETGARE
-925 EVTPTNPLEAR
+925 EVTSTNPLEAR
-936 VAALRDLDLGEKQ
+936 VAALRELDLGEKQ
-949 SARLDKLV
+949 SARLDKLIR
-957 ARYQNREIDAERL
+957 RYQNGEIDVERL
-970 GEELQV
+970 GEELQAM
-976 VEENAFPE
+976 EEQAFPE
-984 EKGGK
+984 DRGGK
-989 GMRYSRAPSGQ
+989 GMRFSRTTDTK

-1007 LSAINAIATPMGRR
+1007 RSAINDIATPAGNR
-1021 KFTVYQTADEAVRNG
+1021 KITVVQSADELIER
-1036 GINPKYA
+1036 GILNSSQA
-1043 KGTQGWVDAKGN
+1043 RGTQGYVTRKGDAY
-1055 AFFIADNIRPGNE
+1055 FIADNIRPGNE
-1068 LAVVLHEIGVHLGIE
+1068 LAVVLHEIGAHLGIE

-1107 TQESRIARAALARVD
+1107 TQESRIARAAIRRVAQ
-1122 SAKLENEADLA
+1122 AKIENEADLS
-1133 PETIAYFV
+1133 PETIAYFI

-1159 LDRWFRTLWAAFK
+1159 LGRWFRTLWAAFK
-1172 VALRRLNL
+1172 VALDRLGL
-1180 INADRLT
+1180 IDTNKLT
-1187 AQNVVDLAYGAARIE
+1187 AQNVVDLAYGAAN
-1202 LASTYHG
+1202 LSLSG
-1209 TAANFR
+1209 KLDAA
-1215 RFDHRFMGSG
+1215 
-1225 EGAQAFGWG
+1225 
-1234 TYLAQRFGIANEYFE
+1234 L
-1249 ADVRRKSD
+1249 D
-1257 GEKVLVWGDGTALT
+1257 GE
-1271 AKEIGDIVTLADL
+1271 
-1284 RLYSSITRKLAQ
+1284 TR
-1296 DWQRQARE
+1296 
-1304 KLEAHKEV
+1304 
-1312 VRQED
+1312 
-1317 ARKRLRAKAQDDEL
+1317 
-1331 EATRAL
+1331 
-1337 RYANTEEDRARAQ
+1337 
-1350 KKLDEARNVLS
+1350 
-1361 ATKAVGNLWALSSA
+1361 
-1375 ESDIPVLE
+1375 
-1383 KLLDRGVMVDDPAP
+1383 
-1397 EGNIHITDINATE
+1397 
-1410 DELLDWD
+1410 
-1417 KPLSEQTA
+1417 
-1425 VNELL
+1425 
-1430 LNNLDV
+1430 
-1436 DLMDKANLRESDT
+1436 
-1449 GKAAYRRLE
+1449 
-1458 RELGSDKAVSEYL
+1458 
-1471 DSLGVKGIK
+1471 
-1480 FLDAMSRQ
+1480 
-1488 PSRDDRR
+1488 
-1495 IDFLKSEIANLEAE
+1495 
-1509 MQDEAAYAGNA
+1509 
-1520 LVLDGVRSNNRER
+1520 
-1533 RKQIE
+1533 
-1538 KYKDELATL
+1538 
-1547 TPSDK
+1547 
-1552 TRNLVIFNDANI
+1552 
-1564 FRVGSMRGGPVDKG
+1564 
-1578 GRMMFSKID
+1578 FSKID

-1714 IYLKVREYYSKNFE
+1714 IYLKVREYYSTNFE
-1728 ERKKILLDAANRAKA
+1728 ERKQILLDAANRAKA

-1770 WYSVGMSPELADLM
+1770 WYSVGMSPELAELM

-1815 TTRRDAELS
+1815 TTRRAAELS

-1839 AEERIGQELAQLPD
+1839 AEERIGQEVAQLPD

-1863 HLPPEVRGQVR
+1863 HLPVGVRSQVR

-1960 LALERQENP
+1960 LALETQENP

-2184 AYDAVKAQGGTEAET
+2184 AYDAYKGET
-2199 KELRR
+2199 KEDRR
-2204 IARKTLAGVFG
+2204 IARRTLAGVFG

-2233 MVVGA
+2233 AVVGA

-2440 AEIKVF
+2440 AEIKAF
-2446 NGRHPQKG
+2446 NERHPQKG

>member
-1 MATLDDFRQL
+1 M
-11 PQYKDFSDEQLVVT
+11 
-25 LSQKYGIEPGEI
+25 
-37 AQEFGVS
+37 
-44 HNPQRNPLGAGL
+44 
-56 SAGVDQLQGLGYG
+56 
-69 AIGAGAR
+69 
-76 ALGAESVAD
+76 
-85 WADRGVERNYAESAF
+85 
-100 NGRSDL
+100 
-106 ERIEDQ
+106 
-112 SLGSALPFLGYQVA
+112 
-126 KQVPMLA
+126 
-133 GTLAASAAV
+133 
-142 PQAAIPAALSR
+142 
-153 GLAVIPKGLGGGG
+153 
-166 LKAGMD
+166 
-172 FAGRRAALEAGNAF
+172 
-186 GRTIA
+186 
-191 ASYPIGVGA
+191 
-200 MYGEAVERGDPTQ
+200 
-213 GDALAALGLGVPYGA
+213 
-228 AEAVMPSMVRNAFGS
+228 
-243 NAARFAGGLPT
+243 
-254 RLAKAGG
+254 
-261 LGFAGEAGTELFQNE
+261 
-276 LEMGFAGDLTQD
+276 
-288 EIDSRRLNSAV
+288 
-299 IGGLVGGTFNLPA
+299 
-312 GFRGQRN
+312 
-319 PADPID
+319 
-325 ILNRDTSPQ
+325 
-334 APTAPAAGLNLTNLA
+334 
-349 VPQQGIFNDPSQ
+349 
-361 VEQWA
+361 
-366 GIVPAPTAEQH
+366 
-377 ASRAED
+377 
-383 ILAAFNTPVGEVGGR
+383 
-398 PVTAWEAFQREQGV
+398 
-412 PANRIQPGPAQIKE
+412 
-426 SATTTAPK
+426 
-434 IDIPVPQPLQSDPVR
+434 
-449 SAVAQ
+449 
-454 ASPATLRKDGTL
+454 
-466 KDIVEKALG
+466 
-475 AYSEFSD
+475 
-482 GEIAAALEEF
+482 
-492 AASKRKDTVWR
+492 
-503 VAALEAIARQRAAQG
+503 
-518 AGAVPA
+518 
-524 GSAGNTPSG
+524 
-533 PVVLDGVRQSAG
+533 
-545 APAPGSAA
+545 
-553 AIPVGEPVVQQPS
+553 GEPVVQQPAS
-566 GLTEGAQ
+566 VEDVINAVS
-573 PTNVP
+573 PVE
-578 PTQQVAPQAQTARG
+578 QVAPQATEARG

-600 HLRPTHRNQVVPD
+600 PLRPTHRNQVVPD

-633 AVRENRMDDI
+633 AVRENRMDEI

-681 GLSVEQFQDALRQRA
+681 GVSVEQFQAALRQRA
-696 VDNRRVTDSDY
+696 LDNRRVEDSDY
-707 SALGLSPDQQI
+707 NALGLSPDQQL
-718 SVADNADVFGNDEGV
+718 SVVDGADVFGNDEGV

-759 EEGDAILREV
+759 EEGDALLREA
-769 GALTSRG
+769 GALTPRG
-776 LTEANSG
+776 LTEVNNA
-783 TDPVAERRAKE
+783 TDPVAERRAAE
-794 AQARRDQLEAEMAA
+794 ARARREQLEAEMAA

-824 TVEDAANKIRA
+824 TVEETANKIRA

-862 EETMVDEIR
+862 EETMVGEVR

-898 GAVQSPAVERT
+898 GAVPVATVERAEDSGREAARQET
-909 ESPRT
+909 
-914 EGVGQ
+914 
-919 DAGARE
+919 GARE
-925 EVTPTNPLEAR
+925 EVTSTNPLEAR

-949 SARLDKLV
+949 SARLDKLIG
-957 ARYQNREIDAERL
+957 RYRNGAIDVERL
-970 GEELQV
+970 GEELQML
-976 VEENAFPE
+976 EEQAFQE
-984 EKGGK
+984 DRGGK
-989 GMRYSRAPSGQ
+989 GMRFSRTSNTQ

-1007 LSAINAIATPMGRR
+1007 RSAINAIATPMGRR
-1021 KFTVYQTADEAVRNG
+1021 KITIVQSADELVERGVLNSSQAR
-1036 GINPKYA
+1036 
-1043 KGTQGWVDAKGN
+1043 GTQGYVTRKGD

-1068 LAVVLHEIGVHLGIE
+1068 LAVVLHEIGAHLGIE
-1083 NLLTDKQYE
+1083 KLLTVKQYE
-1092 TLVKKIFDWAQSDAN
+1092 ALVKKIFDWAQADAD
-1107 TQESRIARAALARVD
+1107 TRESRIARAAIRRVAQ
-1122 SAKLENEADLA
+1122 AKIENEADLA
-1133 PETIAYFV
+1133 PETIAYFI

-1234 TYLAQRFGIANEYFE
+1234 TYLAQRFGIANGYFE
-1249 ADVRRKSD
+1249 ADVGRKKRGAARYLTYD
-1257 GEKVLVWGDGTALT
+1257 GKRIPDDPKTPEDV
-1271 AKEIGDIVTLADL
+1271 
-1284 RLYSSITRKLAQ
+1284 
-1296 DWQRQARE
+1296 ARF
-1304 KLEAHKEV
+1304 
-1312 VRQED
+1312 
-1317 ARKRLRAKAQDDEL
+1317 
-1331 EATRAL
+1331 
-1337 RYANTEEDRARAQ
+1337 ARAMVAQ
-1350 KKLDEARNVLS
+1350 GMIGNASAVVSSLPISDDVAAAALEIYKTLDAKKTGWGRD
-1361 ATKAVGNLWALSSA
+1361 AT
-1375 ESDIPVLE
+1375 
-1383 KLLDRGVMVDDPAP
+1383 P
-1397 EGNIHITDINATE
+1397 EGNIHIVDVNFTE
-1410 DELLDWD
+1410 DEMLDWFEPIS
-1417 KPLSEQTA
+1417 KQSPQVREALEA
-1425 VNELL
+1425 VFDNYDIGIAGY
-1430 LNNLDV
+1430 NNLD
-1436 DLMDKANLRESDT
+1436 MT
-1449 GKAAYRRLE
+1449 GEQMYKRLSGS
-1458 RELGSDKAVSEYL
+1458 RGLGSDKAASEYL
-1471 DSLGVKGIK
+1471 DSLGIKGIK
-1480 FLDAMSRQ
+1480 FLDAK
-1488 PSRDDRR
+1488 SRDVWTV
-1495 IDFLKSEIANLEAE
+1495 
-1509 MQDEAAYAGNA
+1509 AGA
-1520 LVLDGVRSNNRER
+1520 
-1533 RKQIE
+1533 
-1538 KYKDELATL
+1538 ELAVERAEKEVAAAQAEFDRAAKAYPEGSFVHKSVKSKL
-1547 TPSDK
+1547 DAAKLRLNKARKDLDAAREFTP
-1552 TRNLVIFNDANI
+1552 TRNLVVFNDRNI
-1564 FRVGSMRGGPVDKG
+1564 YRVGSMRGGPVGKG

-1630 KSKSVSGYHR
+1630 KSKSVSDYHR

-1693 ANDEQRTLNDQYEAL
+1693 TNDEQRTLNDQYEAL

-1839 AEERIGQELAQLPD
+1839 AEERIGQEVAQLPD

-1863 HLPPEVRGQVR
+1863 HLPVGVRSQVR

-1885 PEKSALKRQLKR
+1885 PEKSALKRLLKR

-2055 TDEHKLFRE
+2055 TDEHNLFRA

-2184 AYDAVKAQGGTEAET
+2184 AYDAYKGET
-2199 KELRR
+2199 KEDRR
-2204 IARKTLAGVFG
+2204 IARRTLAGVFG

-2233 MVVGA
+2233 TVVGA

-2323 TTASMLDGIAF
+2323 TMASILDGIAF

-2381 SAWDIALRTAGFQPM
+2381 SVWDIALRTAGFQPM

-2440 AEIKVF
+2440 AEIKAF
-2446 NGRHPQKG
+2446 NERHPQKG